1 MAINFNVDPYYDDF
15 DSAKNFH
22 RVLFKPG
29 YAVQAR
35 ELTQSQTILQDQ
47 VTKFADNIF
56 KQNSPVTGGQ
66 LTTNLNCYYIKLQ
79 TTYNNISIDVTQF
92 NGLLVQNSTGTVIAR
107 VIAVAAATGTQGAGD
122 PPTLV
127 VVYKTGTRFTDS
139 DVVYSVNSNLAAQAV
154 TASSTGLSS
163 AVSIADGVFYVLGNF
178 VQISS
183 TTIIIDKYSNTPSK
197 RIGLSITETIYDYIN
212 DSSLLD
218 PAVGASN
225 YQAPGADR
233 YVISLALS
241 TRPIQLGDDQNFIE
255 LVRIENGV
263 VSKLVDGSVYNVIDD
278 YFAKRDYET
287 NGDYI
292 VNDFK
297 LTPKSNTANSSTY
310 DMGVGK
316 GVAYV
321 HGYRLENQLDVNVTS
336 NRARSTASQ
345 INTPVFIDYGSYFY
359 VDTVLGGASGTF
371 FDVTTA
377 QQIDL
382 HCVTAANVNTTSAA
396 TYNATVVGSGY
407 IRNFV
412 FNNSTTDA
420 DANTYVYK
428 AFVNDIQ
435 NATQSANAVSGGSN
449 TITLPATYSSATDAY
464 IGVVISITNG
474 KDAGDFRT
482 ISSYNGTTKVATV
495 DQNWTVI
502 PDTTSVFQLNFDI
515 KDTETIIFADKTSYP
530 ATIRARANIN
540 SASRTNSVLTYI
552 GGNFV
557 LSSTVLQ
564 NPSTP
569 ELLFKVGSPYVA
581 SLQNSSYNT
590 QQLNRGVVFGV
601 SGGSATATITYS
613 SGDYAGVVK
622 HLGTAGSSL
631 SADVIKQN
639 FMIVVTS
646 KGSSSLNVGE
656 IIPWSTRGG
665 TVTLNSD
672 SSSALLSIPTSSVG
686 AGFTASIL
694 EKVYASTAD
703 NSSHLLKYKNL
714 ITANTNAVVTSG
726 TTVNTYTFVDNA
738 TLTSSGQ
745 VYIQN
750 AGLVSPGNKQSLY
763 LSDVKSIVKIIDTKS
778 SGTSPDVSM
787 LTNPSY
793 DVTNNYSFDNGQR
806 DSYYDHASI
815 TLKPGS
821 PQPKGNLLVLVNYYQ
836 HTGGDGY
843 FSLSSYLNSTKPET
857 YQQIPYYKS
866 SYGTVYYLR
875 DSVDFRPART
885 NTTTAFTYKY
895 NDSGDNRYG
904 VFIPTDLSTYT
915 TDYAY
920 YLGRKDKL
928 ILSKD
933 RSFSIIEGTPST
945 TPLFPAE
952 PDGSLVIANL
962 THNPYTG
969 YIPTETPTGTSADLS
984 IEKVKHKRYTMQDIS
999 GLENRINNIEYYTS
1013 LSLLEQNTHTLQIP
1027 DAYGINR
1034 FKNGILVDD
1043 FSGYGT
1049 ADTSSNDYNMTINR
1063 REKNMTASQTVN
1075 NYPLQSVA
1083 KVYNGGALSASAI
1096 SSLGYSINSDGNNNY
1111 FTLPYTT
1118 ANVASQK
1125 FASRTVNINPFSV
1138 SDVEGVLS
1146 LTPNMDNWVDK
1157 NYEPSLLITDP
1168 NLKIYKSG
1176 TANNILQYG
1185 DWKTTVGTS
1194 TVTRTTNIFGTGTTT
1209 TTSTPITQTQQNI
1222 VGSYDNISNTYAMNN
1237 GYVTDISI
1245 LPYIRPQEIVLRAK
1259 NMQLK
1264 TPINAYFDGVDV
1276 KNYIRK
1282 SNIVE
1287 LTNVSG
1293 TFKENDIVGY
1303 YSGGSYYPTGRVVG
1317 VYVYTGTTNVRL
1329 YIVGDNQST
1338 YTSTGTLLNIYYNT
1352 VGTSASSTASGTLSS
1367 TTHFAGRIV
1376 NANTTTSLVLSPLAS
1391 ATNNYYN
1398 GNTVYI
1404 SVGTG
1409 AGSSANISSYNG
1421 TTKTITLSSA
1431 IACANGDVYSI
1442 DAFKTDETGSFYGL
1456 FNVPANTF
1464 HNGQRT
1470 FRFDNSTNGNQSSTT
1485 TFSQGSFYSEGLQ
1498 TRAQN
1503 IDFGASPS
1511 GAKNTF
1517 TKTEIQNSTQITSTF
1532 QPAIAQNFGGF
1543 GIGTGTGCCFVAGT
1557 KITMA
1562 DGSIKNIEDVQLGEK
1577 LIGKDDCINTVMNF
1591 IRPVLGNRKLISING
1606 SDPFVTDD
1614 HPLYVRGFGWKSFDP
1629 ETTKKK
1635 YKVFSETGVGQ
1646 LQVGDIIET
1655 LDRVGLVVESL
1666 SSHEDDFDLQV
1677 YNFELDG
1684 NHTYIANNLVV
1695 HNKGNPDPLAQSFTI
1710 SKDVYPNGI
1719 FLKTIRVFF
1728 ASKPTNDG
1736 STVKLSIVG
1745 TLNGYPNGET
1755 LDHSIVVLTPD
1766 KVNVSTLPQYLDQ
1779 TAATSFN
1786 FDVPVY
1792 LQPGV
1797 LYAFILKTDSSEYTI
1812 WSAYNGDIA
1821 LASSVK
1827 NLPTDATPS
1836 TITKISAAPFVGGIF
1851 KSQNAQTWQADQNQS
1866 AMFVMDRCVFD
1877 INTTPTLQFVVPK
1890 RLPQRAII
1898 DQSVD
1903 YYLNA
1908 NSVSS
1913 VTNQVATSDVSVD
1926 AFNVS
1931 TTDFIPSGTKASYS
1945 YNATLV
1951 SGTAAGT
1958 KTITPGKF
1966 GTPTQDDIYLS
1977 DGLGKRVLSVNTST
1991 SFSVYSQLQSLDNS
2005 VSPMISDAGLSVYSI
2020 KWGINNCELSNSLIT
2035 LVSGGSGYNA
2045 NTTSVTISTPAGT
2058 GSSQAYASANIVSGV
2073 VQSVYLTSVGSGYIT
2088 TPTITI
2094 TDANTT
2100 PGTGASATITG
2111 ETSKSGGPSTAKY
2124 VTKKVILEPGYDAG
2138 DMNVYL
2144 TAYRPVNTDINVY
2157 YKILN
2162 RNDTQKFDDS
2172 SWQLMTK
2179 INSSG
2184 STYSGTRS
2192 NLYEY
2197 SFAPGSGGV
2206 SQGYI
2211 SYTSINGQSYTSFS
2225 QFAIKVV
2232 LTSTDST
2239 YTPFL
2244 TDIRAIALPSNV

>member
-79 TTYNNISIDVTQF
+79 TTYNNSSIDVTQF
-92 NGLLVQNSTGTVIAR
+92 DGLLVQNSTGTVIAR
-107 VIAVAAATGTQGAGD
+107 VIAVEAATGTEGAGD

-139 DVVYSVNSNLAAQAV
+139 DVVYSVNSNLAAQAI
-154 TASSTGLSS
+154 TSSSTGLSS

-183 TTIIIDKYSNTPSK
+183 TTIVIDKYSNTPTK
-197 RIGLSITETIYDYIN
+197 RIGLTITETIYDYIN

-255 LVRIENGV
+255 LVRVENGV
-263 VSKLVDGSVYNVIDD
+263 VSKLVDSSVYNVIDD

-316 GVAYV
+316 GIAYV
-321 HGYRLENQLDVNVTS
+321 HGYRLENQLDVNLTS

-359 VDTVLGGASGTF
+359 VDTVRGGTSGTF

-382 HCVTAANVNTTSAA
+382 HCVSVANVNTTNTS

-420 DANTYVYK
+420 DSNTYVYR

-435 NATQSANAVSGGSN
+435 NATQSANAISATTN
-449 TITLPATYSSATDAY
+449 TITLPGTFSSATDAY
-464 IGVVISITNG
+464 TGVVISITNG

-482 ISSYNGTTKVATV
+482 IASYNGATRVATV
-495 DQNWTVI
+495 DQNWTVT
-502 PDTTSVFQLNFDI
+502 PDTTSVFQLNFDT
-515 KDTETIIFADKTSYP
+515 KDTETILYADKSSYP
-530 ATIRARANIN
+530 ATIKGRANIN
-540 SASRTNSVLTYI
+540 STNRSTVVLNYS
-552 GGNFV
+552 GGNV
-557 LSSTVLQ
+557 ILTNTVLQ

-581 SLQNSSYNT
+581 SLQNSSYST

-601 SGGSATATITYS
+601 SGGSATATISY
-613 SGDYAGVVK
+613 SGDYAGIIK

-639 FMIVVTS
+639 FMIVVTT

-656 IIPWSTRGG
+656 IIPWTTKGG
-665 TVTLNSD
+665 TVTLNGD
-672 SSSALLSIPTSSVG
+672 SSTATLSIPTSSVT
-686 AGFTASIL
+686 AGFTATVL

-703 NSSHLLKYKNL
+703 NTSHLLKYKNL
-714 ITANTNAVVTSG
+714 ITANTNVVVTSG
-726 TTVNTYTFVDNA
+726 TSVNTYTFVDNT

-750 AGLVSPGNKQSLY
+750 AGLVSPGVKQSLY
-763 LSDVKSIVKIIDTKS
+763 LVDVKSIVKIIDTKS
-778 SGTSPDVSM
+778 SGTSPTVSM
-787 LTNPSY
+787 LTNSSY

-815 TLKPGS
+815 TLKPGA
-821 PQPKGNLLVLVNYYQ
+821 PKSTGNLLVLVNYYQ

-866 SYGTVYYLR
+866 TYGTVYYLR

-885 NTTTAFTYKY
+885 NATTAFTYKY
-895 NDSGDNRYG
+895 NDAGDNRYG
-904 VFIPTDLSTYT
+904 VFIPVDLSTYA
-915 TDYAY
+915 TDYNY

-952 PDGSLVIANL
+952 PDGSLVIAKL
-962 THNPYTG
+962 SHNPYTG

-1013 LSLLEQNTHTLQIP
+1013 LSLLEQNTQSLQIP
-1027 DAYGINR
+1027 DAYGVNR

-1049 ADTSSNDYNMTINR
+1049 ADTSSDDYNATINR
-1063 REKNMTASQTVN
+1063 REKSMTASQSVN

-1083 KVYNGGALSASAI
+1083 KVYNGGVLSAAAI
-1096 SSLGYSINSDGNNNY
+1096 SSLGYSINSDGNVNY

-1118 ANVASQK
+1118 ANVAIQK

-1138 SDVEGVLS
+1138 SDVEGVLA

-1194 TVTRTTNIFGTGTTT
+1194 TVTRITTAAGTTT

-1222 VGSYDNISNTYAMNN
+1222 VGNYDNISNTYALNN
-1237 GYVTDISI
+1237 SYVTDVSI
-1245 LPYIRPQEIVLRAK
+1245 LPYIRPQEILLRAK

-1264 TPINAYFDGVDV
+1264 TTINSFFDGVDV

-1293 TFKENDIVGY
+1293 TFKEDDIVGY

-1317 VYVYTGTTNVRL
+1317 VYVYSGTTNVRL

-1352 VGTSASSTASGTLSS
+1352 AGTSASSTASGTLSS
-1367 TTHFAGRIV
+1367 TNHFAGRIV

-1409 AGSSANISSYNG
+1409 AGSSSIISAYNG

-1431 IACANGDVYSI
+1431 ITCANGDVYSI
-1442 DAFKTDETGSFYGL
+1442 GTFTTNEAGAFYGL

-1532 QPAIAQNFGGF
+1532 QATPPPQQN
-1543 GIGTGTGCCFVAGT
+1543 
-1557 KITMA
+1557 
-1562 DGSIKNIEDVQLGEK
+1562 
-1577 LIGKDDCINTVMNF
+1577 
-1591 IRPVLGNRKLISING
+1591 R
-1606 SDPFVTDD
+1606 
-1614 HPLYVRGFGWKSFDP
+1614 
-1629 ETTKKK
+1629 
-1635 YKVFSETGVGQ
+1635 
-1646 LQVGDIIET
+1646 
-1655 LDRVGLVVESL
+1655 
-1666 SSHEDDFDLQV
+1666 
-1677 YNFELDG
+1677 
-1684 NHTYIANNLVV
+1684 
-1695 HNKGNPDPLAQSFTI
+1695 DPLAQSFTI

-1719 FLKTIRVFF
+1719 FLKTIKVFF
-1728 ASKPTNDG
+1728 ASKPTNDN
-1736 STVKLSIVG
+1736 STVKMSIVG

-1766 KVNVSTLPQYLDQ
+1766 KVNVSSLPQYLDQ
-1779 TAATSFN
+1779 TTATSFDFN
-1786 FDVPVY
+1786 VPVY

-1797 LYAFILKTDSSEYTI
+1797 LYSFILKTDSSDYTI

-1827 NLPTDATPS
+1827 NLPSDATPS
-1836 TITKISAAPFVGGIF
+1836 TITKISTAPFIGGIF

-1866 AMFVMDRCVFD
+1866 AMFVMERCVFD
-1877 INTTPTLQFVVPK
+1877 VTTTPTLQFVVPK

-1908 NSVSS
+1908 NNVSS
-1913 VTNQVATSDVSVD
+1913 VTNQIASADVYAD

-1951 SGTAAGT
+1951 GGTAAGT

-2020 KWGINNCELSNSLIT
+2020 KWGINNCELSNTLIT
-2035 LVSGGSGYNA
+2035 LVSGGSSYNA
-2045 NTTSVTISTPAGT
+2045 NTTSVTVSAPTGT
-2058 GSSQAYASANIVSGV
+2058 GSSQAYASANIVGGV

-2100 PGTGASATITG
+2100 PGTGASATFTG
-2111 ETSKSGGPSTAKY
+2111 ETSKIGGPATAKY

-2162 RNDTQKFDDS
+2162 RNDTQAFSDGT
-2172 SWQLMTK
+2172 WQLMTK
-2179 INSSG
+2179 INSSS
-2184 STYSGTRS
+2184 STYSATRS

-2197 SFAPGSGGV
+2197 SFAPGSGET
-2206 SQGYI
+2206 SQGYV
-2211 SYTSINGQSYTSFS
+2211 SYTSTNGQSYTTFS

-2232 LTSTDST
+2232 LTSSDTT

-2244 TDIRAIALPSNV
+2244 TDIRAIALPGNV

>member
-79 TTYNNISIDVTQF
+79 TTYNNSSIDVTQF

-107 VIAVAAATGTQGAGD
+107 VIAVEAATGTEGAGD

-139 DVVYSVNSNLAAQAV
+139 DVVYSVKSNLAAQAI
-154 TASSTGLSS
+154 TSSSTGLSS

-183 TTIIIDKYSNTPSK
+183 TTIVIDKYSNTPTK
-197 RIGLSITETIYDYIN
+197 RIGLTITETIYDYIN

-255 LVRIENGV
+255 LVRVENGFI
-263 VSKLVDGSVYNVIDD
+263 SKLVDSSVYNVIDD

-316 GVAYV
+316 GIAYV
-321 HGYRLENQLDVNVTS
+321 RGYRLENQLDVNLTS
-336 NRARSTASQ
+336 NRARSIASQ

-359 VDTVLGGASGTF
+359 VDTVRGGTSGTF

-382 HCVTAANVNTTSAA
+382 HCVSVANVNTTNTY

-420 DANTYVYK
+420 DSNTYVYK

-435 NATQSANAVSGGSN
+435 NATQSANAISATTN
-449 TITLPATYSSATDAY
+449 TITLPGTFSSATDAY
-464 IGVVISITNG
+464 TGVVISITNG

-482 ISSYNGTTKVATV
+482 IASYNGTTRVATV
-495 DQNWTVI
+495 DQNWTVT
-502 PDTTSVFQLNFDI
+502 PDTTSVFQLNFDT
-515 KDTETIIFADKTSYP
+515 KDTETILYADKSSYP
-530 ATIRARANIN
+530 ATIKGRANIN
-540 SASRTNSVLTYI
+540 STGRSTVVLNYS
-552 GGNFV
+552 GGNV
-557 LSSTVLQ
+557 ILTNTVLQ

-581 SLQNSSYNT
+581 SLQNSSYST

-601 SGGSATATITYS
+601 SGGSATATISY
-613 SGDYAGVVK
+613 SGDYAGIIK

-639 FMIVVTS
+639 FMIVVTT

-656 IIPWSTRGG
+656 IIPWTTKGG
-665 TVTLNSD
+665 TVTLNGD
-672 SSSALLSIPTSSVG
+672 SSTATLSIPTSSVT
-686 AGFTASIL
+686 AGFTATVL

-703 NSSHLLKYKNL
+703 NTSHLLKYKNL
-714 ITANTNAVVTSG
+714 ITANTNVVVTSG
-726 TTVNTYTFVDNA
+726 TSVNTYTFVDNT

-750 AGLVSPGNKQSLY
+750 AGLVSPGVKQSLY
-763 LSDVKSIVKIIDTKS
+763 LVDVKSIVKIIDTKS
-778 SGTSPDVSM
+778 SGTSPTVSM
-787 LTNPSY
+787 LTNSSY

-815 TLKPGS
+815 TLKPGA
-821 PQPKGNLLVLVNYYQ
+821 PKSTGNLLVLINYYQ

-866 SYGTVYYLR
+866 TYGTVYYFR

-885 NTTTAFTYKY
+885 NVTTAFTYKY
-895 NDSGDNRYG
+895 NDAGDNRYG
-904 VFIPTDLSTYT
+904 VFIPVDLSTYA
-915 TDYAY
+915 TDYNY

-952 PDGSLVIANL
+952 PDGSLVIAKL
-962 THNPYTG
+962 SHNPYTG

-1013 LSLLEQNTHTLQIP
+1013 LSLLEQNTQSLQIP
-1027 DAYGINR
+1027 DAYGVNR

-1049 ADTSSNDYNMTINR
+1049 ADTSSDDYNATINR
-1063 REKNMTASQTVN
+1063 REKSMTASQSVN

-1083 KVYNGGALSASAI
+1083 KVYNGGVLSEAAI
-1096 SSLGYSINSDGNNNY
+1096 SSLGYSINSDGNVNY

-1118 ANVASQK
+1118 ANVAIQK

-1138 SDVEGVLS
+1138 SDVEGVLA

-1168 NLKIYKSG
+1168 NLKIYKPG

-1194 TVTRTTNIFGTGTTT
+1194 TVTRTTTAAGTTT

-1222 VGSYDNISNTYAMNN
+1222 VGNYDNISNTYAMNN
-1237 GYVTDISI
+1237 SYVTDVSI
-1245 LPYIRPQEIVLRAK
+1245 LPYIRPQEILLRAK

-1264 TPINAYFDGVDV
+1264 TTINSFFDGVDV

-1293 TFKENDIVGY
+1293 TFKEDDIVGY

-1317 VYVYTGTTNVRL
+1317 VYVYSGTTNVRL

-1352 VGTSASSTASGTLSS
+1352 AGTSASSTASGTLSS
-1367 TTHFAGRIV
+1367 TNHFAGRIV
-1376 NANTTTSLVLSPLAS
+1376 NVNTTTSLVLSPLAS

-1398 GNTVYI
+1398 GNIVYI

-1409 AGSSANISSYNG
+1409 AGSSSTISAYNG

-1431 IACANGDVYSI
+1431 ITCVNGDIYSI
-1442 DAFKTDETGSFYGL
+1442 GTFTTNEAGAFYGL
-1456 FNVPANTF
+1456 FNVPPNTF

-1532 QPAIAQNFGGF
+1532 QAAPPPPPPPAP
-1543 GIGTGTGCCFVAGT
+1543 
-1557 KITMA
+1557 
-1562 DGSIKNIEDVQLGEK
+1562 VQAAPA
-1577 LIGKDDCINTVMNF
+1577 
-1591 IRPVLGNRKLISING
+1591 PVQAAPPPQRN
-1606 SDPFVTDD
+1606 D
-1614 HPLYVRGFGWKSFDP
+1614 
-1629 ETTKKK
+1629 
-1635 YKVFSETGVGQ
+1635 
-1646 LQVGDIIET
+1646 
-1655 LDRVGLVVESL
+1655 
-1666 SSHEDDFDLQV
+1666 
-1677 YNFELDG
+1677 
-1684 NHTYIANNLVV
+1684 
-1695 HNKGNPDPLAQSFTI
+1695 DPLAQSFTI

-1719 FLKTIRVFF
+1719 FLKTIKVFF
-1728 ASKPTNDG
+1728 ASKPTNDN
-1736 STVKLSIVG
+1736 STVKMSIVG

-1766 KVNVSTLPQYLDQ
+1766 KVNVSSLPQYLDQ
-1779 TAATSFN
+1779 TTATSFDFN
-1786 FDVPVY
+1786 VPVY

-1797 LYAFILKTDSSEYTI
+1797 LYSFILKTDSSDYTL

-1836 TITKISAAPFVGGIF
+1836 TITKISAAPFIGGIF

-1866 AMFVMDRCVFD
+1866 AMFVMERCVFD
-1877 INTTPTLQFVVPK
+1877 VTTSPTLQFVVPK

-1908 NSVSS
+1908 NNVSS
-1913 VTNQVATSDVSVD
+1913 VTNQIASADVYAD

-2020 KWGINNCELSNSLIT
+2020 KWGINNCELSNNLIT
-2035 LVSGGSGYNA
+2035 LVSGGSSYNA
-2045 NTTSVTISTPAGT
+2045 NTTSVTVSAPTGT
-2058 GSSQAYASANIVSGV
+2058 GSSRAYASANIVGGV

-2094 TDANTT
+2094 TDANSA
-2100 PGTGASATITG
+2100 PGTGASATFTG
-2111 ETSKSGGPSTAKY
+2111 ETSKSGGPATAKY

-2162 RNDTQKFDDS
+2162 RNDTQAFSDGT
-2172 SWQLMTK
+2172 WQLMTK
-2179 INSSG
+2179 INSSS
-2184 STYSGTRS
+2184 STYSATRS

-2197 SFAPGSGGV
+2197 SFAPGSGET
-2206 SQGYI
+2206 SQGYV
-2211 SYTSINGQSYTSFS
+2211 SYTSTNGQSYTTFS

-2232 LTSTDST
+2232 LTSSDTT

-2244 TDIRAIALPSNV
+2244 TDIRAIALPGNV

>member
-79 TTYNNISIDVTQF
+79 TTYNNSSIDVTQF

-107 VIAVAAATGTQGAGD
+107 VIAVEAATGTEGAGD

-139 DVVYSVNSNLAAQAV
+139 DVIYSVKSNLAAQAI
-154 TASSTGLSS
+154 TSSSTGLSS

-183 TTIIIDKYSNTPSK
+183 TTIVIDKYSNRPTK
-197 RIGLSITETIYDYIN
+197 RIGLTITETIYDYIN

-255 LVRIENGV
+255 LVRVENGV
-263 VSKLVDGSVYNVIDD
+263 VSKLVDSSVYNVIDD

-316 GVAYV
+316 GIAYV
-321 HGYRLENQLDVNVTS
+321 HGYRLENQLDVNLTS

-359 VDTVLGGASGTF
+359 VDTVRGGTSGTF
-371 FDVTTA
+371 FDITTA

-382 HCVTAANVNTTSAA
+382 HCVSVANVNTTNTS

-420 DANTYVYK
+420 DSNTYVYK

-435 NATQSANAVSGGSN
+435 NATQSANAISATTN
-449 TITLPATYSSATDAY
+449 TITLPGTFSSATDAY
-464 IGVVISITNG
+464 TGVVISITNG

-482 ISSYNGTTKVATV
+482 IASYNGTTRVATV
-495 DQNWTVI
+495 DQNWTVT
-502 PDTTSVFQLNFDI
+502 PDTTSVFQLNFDT
-515 KDTETIIFADKTSYP
+515 KDTETILYADKSSYP
-530 ATIRARANIN
+530 ATIKGRANIN
-540 SASRTNSVLTYI
+540 STGRSTVVLNYS
-552 GGNFV
+552 GGNV
-557 LSSTVLQ
+557 ILTNTVLQ

-581 SLQNSSYNT
+581 SLQNSSYST
-590 QQLNRGVVFGV
+590 QQLNRGIVFGV
-601 SGGSATATITYS
+601 SGGSATATISY
-613 SGDYAGVVK
+613 SGDYAGIIK

-639 FMIVVTS
+639 FMIVVTT

-656 IIPWSTRGG
+656 IIPWTTKGG
-665 TVTLNSD
+665 TVTLNGD
-672 SSSALLSIPTSSVG
+672 SSTATLSIPTSSVT
-686 AGFTASIL
+686 AGFTATVL

-703 NSSHLLKYKNL
+703 NTSHLLKYKNL
-714 ITANTNAVVTSG
+714 ITANTNVVVTGG
-726 TTVNTYTFVDNA
+726 TSVNTYTFVDNT

-750 AGLVSPGNKQSLY
+750 AGLVSPGVKQSLY
-763 LSDVKSIVKIIDTKS
+763 LVDVKSIVKIIDTKS
-778 SGTSPDVSM
+778 SGTSPTVSM
-787 LTNPSY
+787 LTNSSY

-815 TLKPGS
+815 TLKPGA
-821 PQPKGNLLVLVNYYQ
+821 PKSTGNLLVLVNYYQ

-866 SYGTVYYLR
+866 TYGTVYYFR

-885 NTTTAFTYKY
+885 NATTAFTYKY
-895 NDSGDNRYG
+895 NDAGDNRYG
-904 VFIPTDLSTYT
+904 VFIPVDLSTYA
-915 TDYAY
+915 TDYNY

-952 PDGSLVIANL
+952 PDGSLVIAKL
-962 THNPYTG
+962 SHNPYTG

-1013 LSLLEQNTHTLQIP
+1013 LSLLEQNTQSLQIP
-1027 DAYGINR
+1027 DAYGVNR

-1049 ADTSSNDYNMTINR
+1049 ADTSSDDYNATINR
-1063 REKNMTASQTVN
+1063 REKSMTASQSVN

-1083 KVYNGGALSASAI
+1083 KVYNGGVLSAAAI
-1096 SSLGYSINSDGNNNY
+1096 SSLGYSINSDGNVNY

-1118 ANVASQK
+1118 ANVAIQK

-1138 SDVEGVLS
+1138 SDVEGVLA

-1194 TVTRTTNIFGTGTTT
+1194 TVTRTTTAAGTTT

-1222 VGSYDNISNTYAMNN
+1222 VGNYDNISNTYAMNN
-1237 GYVTDISI
+1237 SYVTDVSI
-1245 LPYIRPQEIVLRAK
+1245 LPYIRPQEILLRAK

-1264 TPINAYFDGVDV
+1264 TTINSFFDGVDV

-1293 TFKENDIVGY
+1293 TFKEDDIVGY

-1317 VYVYTGTTNVRL
+1317 VYVYSGTTNVRL

-1352 VGTSASSTASGTLSS
+1352 AGTSASSTASGTLSS
-1367 TTHFAGRIV
+1367 TNHFAGRIV
-1376 NANTTTSLVLSPLAS
+1376 NVNTTTSLVLSPLAS

-1409 AGSSANISSYNG
+1409 AGSSSTISAYNG

-1431 IACANGDVYSI
+1431 ITCVNGDVYSI
-1442 DAFKTDETGSFYGL
+1442 GTFTTNEAGAFYGL

-1470 FRFDNSTNGNQSSTT
+1470 FRFDNSINGNQSSTT

-1517 TKTEIQNSTQITSTF
+1517 TKTEIQNSTQITSSF
-1532 QPAIAQNFGGF
+1532 QATPPPQQN
-1543 GIGTGTGCCFVAGT
+1543 
-1557 KITMA
+1557 
-1562 DGSIKNIEDVQLGEK
+1562 
-1577 LIGKDDCINTVMNF
+1577 
-1591 IRPVLGNRKLISING
+1591 R
-1606 SDPFVTDD
+1606 
-1614 HPLYVRGFGWKSFDP
+1614 
-1629 ETTKKK
+1629 
-1635 YKVFSETGVGQ
+1635 
-1646 LQVGDIIET
+1646 
-1655 LDRVGLVVESL
+1655 
-1666 SSHEDDFDLQV
+1666 
-1677 YNFELDG
+1677 
-1684 NHTYIANNLVV
+1684 
-1695 HNKGNPDPLAQSFTI
+1695 DPLAQSFTI

-1719 FLKTIRVFF
+1719 FLKTIKVFF
-1728 ASKPTNDG
+1728 ASKPTNDN
-1736 STVKLSIVG
+1736 STVKMSIVG

-1766 KVNVSTLPQYLDQ
+1766 KVNVSSLPQYLDQ
-1779 TAATSFN
+1779 TTATSFDFN
-1786 FDVPVY
+1786 VPVY

-1797 LYAFILKTDSSEYTI
+1797 LYSFILKTDSSDYTI

-1827 NLPTDATPS
+1827 NLPSDATPS
-1836 TITKISAAPFVGGIF
+1836 TITKISTAPFIGGIF

-1866 AMFVMDRCVFD
+1866 AMFVMERCVFD
-1877 INTTPTLQFVVPK
+1877 VTTTPTLQFVVPK

-1908 NSVSS
+1908 NNVSS
-1913 VTNQVATSDVSVD
+1913 VTNQITSSDVYAD

-1951 SGTAAGT
+1951 GGTAAGT

-2020 KWGINNCELSNSLIT
+2020 KWGINNCELSNNLIT
-2035 LVSGGSGYNA
+2035 LVSGGSSYNA
-2045 NTTSVTISTPAGT
+2045 NTTSVTVSAPTGT
-2058 GSSQAYASANIVSGV
+2058 GSSQAYASANIVGGV

-2094 TDANTT
+2094 TDANSA
-2100 PGTGASATITG
+2100 PGTGASATFTG
-2111 ETSKSGGPSTAKY
+2111 ETSKSGGPATAKY

-2162 RNDTQKFDDS
+2162 RNDTQAFSDGT
-2172 SWQLMTK
+2172 WQLMTK
-2179 INSSG
+2179 INSSS
-2184 STYSGTRS
+2184 STYSATRS

-2197 SFAPGSGGV
+2197 SFAPGSGET
-2206 SQGYI
+2206 SQGYV
-2211 SYTSINGQSYTSFS
+2211 SYTSTNGQSYTTFS

-2232 LTSTDST
+2232 LTSSDTT

-2244 TDIRAIALPSNV
+2244 TDIRAIALPGNV

>member
-15 DSAKNFH
+15 DTTKNFH

-79 TTYNNISIDVTQF
+79 TTYNNSSIDVTQF

-107 VIAVAAATGTQGAGD
+107 VIAVEAATGTEGAGD

-139 DVVYSVNSNLAAQAV
+139 DVIYSVNSNLAAQAI
-154 TASSTGLSS
+154 TSDSTGLSS

-183 TTIIIDKYSNTPSK
+183 TTIVIDKYSNIPSK
-197 RIGLSITETIYDYIN
+197 RIGLTITETIYDYIN

-241 TRPIQLGDDQNFIE
+241 TRAIQLGDDQDFIE

-263 VSKLVDGSVYNVIDD
+263 ISKLVDSSVYNVIDD

-297 LTPKSNTANSSTY
+297 LTPKANTANSSTY
-310 DMGVGK
+310 DMSIGK
-316 GVAYV
+316 GIAYV
-321 HGYRLENQLDVNVTS
+321 HGYRLENSLDVTLTS

-359 VDTVLGGASGTF
+359 VDTVRGGTSGTF

-382 HCVTAANVNTTSAA
+382 HCVSVANVNTTNTS

-412 FNNSTTDA
+412 YDYSTSDA
-420 DANTYVYK
+420 DSNTYVYR

-435 NATQSANAVSGGSN
+435 NAAQTANAISATTN
-449 TITLPATYSSATDAY
+449 TITLPGTFSAASDAY
-464 IGVVISITNG
+464 TGVTISIKNG

-482 ISSYNGTTKVATV
+482 IVAYNGSTRVATV
-495 DQNWTVI
+495 NQNWTVI
-502 PDTTSVFQLNFDI
+502 PDTTSVFQLNFDT
-515 KDTETIIFADKTSYP
+515 KDTETILYADKSSYP
-530 ATIRARANIN
+530 ATIKGRANIN
-540 SASRTNSVLTYI
+540 STGRSSV
-552 GGNFV
+552 V
-557 LSSTVLQ
+557 LSYAGGDVILSNAILE

-581 SLQNSSYNT
+581 SLQNSSYST

-601 SGGSATATITYS
+601 SGSSATATISY
-613 SGDYAGVVK
+613 SGDYAGIIK

-639 FMIVVTS
+639 FMIVVTT

-656 IIPWSTRGG
+656 IIPWSTKGG
-665 TVTLNSD
+665 TVTLNGD
-672 SSSALLSIPTSSVG
+672 SSTATLSIPTSSVT
-686 AGFTASIL
+686 AGFTATVL

-703 NSSHLLKYKNL
+703 NTSHLLKYKNL
-714 ITANTNAVVTSG
+714 ITANTDVVVTSG
-726 TTVNTYTFVDNA
+726 TSVNTYTYVDNT

-763 LSDVKSIVKIIDTKS
+763 LVDVKSIVKIIDTKS
-778 SGTSPDVSM
+778 SGTSPTVSM
-787 LTNPSY
+787 LTNSSY

-815 TLKPGS
+815 TLKPGA

-866 SYGTVYYLR
+866 TYGTVYYLR
-875 DSVDFRPART
+875 DSIDFRPART
-885 NTTTAFTYKY
+885 NATSTFTYKY
-895 NDSGDNRYG
+895 NDAGDNRYG
-904 VFIPTDLSTYT
+904 VFIPTDLSTYA
-915 TDYAY
+915 TDYSY

-928 ILSKD
+928 VLTKD
-933 RSFSIIEGTPST
+933 RSFNIIEGTPST

-952 PDGSLVIANL
+952 PDGSLVVAKL
-962 THNPYTG
+962 SHNPYTG
-969 YIPTETPTGTSADLS
+969 YIPTEVPNGTSADLS
-984 IEKVKHKRYTMQDIS
+984 IEKVKHKRYTMHDIS

-1013 LSLLEQNTHTLQIP
+1013 LSLLEQNAHSLQIP
-1027 DAYGINR
+1027 DAYGVNR

-1049 ADTSSNDYNMTINR
+1049 ADTSSDDYNTTINR
-1063 REKNMTASQTVN
+1063 REKIMTASQSVD

-1083 KVYNGGALSASAI
+1083 KVYNGGVLSSAAL
-1096 SSLGYSINSDGNNNY
+1096 SSLGYSINSDGNVGY

-1118 ANVASQK
+1118 ANVAIQK

-1168 NLKIYKSG
+1168 NLKIYKAG
-1176 TANNILQYG
+1176 TTNNILQYG

-1194 TVTRTTNIFGTGTTT
+1194 TVTRTTTAAGTTT

-1222 VGSYDNISNTYAMNN
+1222 VGNYDNISNTYAMNN
-1237 GYVTDISI
+1237 GYVTDVSI
-1245 LPYIRPQEIVLRAK
+1245 LPYIRPQEILLRAR

-1264 TPINAYFDGVDV
+1264 TTINAFFDGVDV

-1282 SNIVE
+1282 SNVVE
-1287 LTNVSG
+1287 LTSVSG
-1293 TFKENDIVGY
+1293 TFKEDNIVGY
-1303 YSGGSYYPTGRVVG
+1303 YSGGSYYPTGRVAG
-1317 VYVYTGTTNVRL
+1317 VYVYPGTTNVRL

-1338 YTSTGTLLNIYYNT
+1338 YTSTGTLLNIYYNAS
-1352 VGTSASSTASGTLSS
+1352 GTSASSTASGTVSS
-1367 TTHFAGRIV
+1367 TTHYAGRITNV
-1376 NANTTTSLVLSPLAS
+1376 NSTTSLVLSPLAS
-1391 ATNNYYN
+1391 STNNYYN

-1409 AGSSANISSYNG
+1409 AGTSATISAYNG
-1421 TTKTITLSSA
+1421 TTKTITLSTPITCA
-1431 IACANGDVYSI
+1431 IGSVYSI
-1442 DAFKTDETGSFYGL
+1442 GTFVTNEAGNFYGL

-1470 FRFDNSTNGNQSSTT
+1470 FRFDNSVNGNQTSTT

-1532 QPAIAQNFGGF
+1532 QAAPQPAQPIWR
-1543 GIGTGTGCCFVAGT
+1543 GCCFIAGT

-1562 DGSIKNIEDVQLGEK
+1562 DGSIKNIEDVQLGEQ
-1577 LIGKDDCINTVMNF
+1577 LIGKDDCINTVINF
-1591 IRPVLGNRKLISING
+1591 IRPVLADRKLVSING

-1629 ETTKKK
+1629 VATKKK

-1655 LDRVGLVVESL
+1655 LDKVGLIVESL
-1666 SSHEDDFDLQV
+1666 STHEDDFDLQV

-1684 NHTYIANNLVV
+1684 NHTYIANNLVA
-1695 HNKGNPDPLAQSFTI
+1695 HNKGGSGTDPLAQSFTI

-1719 FLKTIRVFF
+1719 FLKSIRVFF
-1728 ASKPTNDG
+1728 ATKPTSDS

-1766 KVNVSTLPQYLDQ
+1766 KVNTSSLPQYLDQ
-1779 TAATSFN
+1779 SSATSFD
-1786 FDVPVY
+1786 FSVPVY

-1797 LYAFILKTDSSEYTI
+1797 LYAFILKTDSSEYTV
-1812 WSAYNGDIA
+1812 WSAYNGDTA

-1836 TITKISAAPFVGGIF
+1836 TITKISAAPFIGGIF

-1877 INTTPTLQFVVPK
+1877 TSTTPSLQFVVPK

-1908 NSVSS
+1908 NNISA
-1913 VTNQVATSDVSVD
+1913 VTNQIASADVYVD
-1926 AFNVS
+1926 AFNIT

-1945 YNATLV
+1945 YNSTLV

-1966 GTPTQDDIYLS
+1966 GTPTQDDVYLS

-1991 SFSVYSQLQSLDNS
+1991 SFSLYSQLQSLDNS

-2020 KWGINNCELSNSLIT
+2020 KWDINNCELSNTLIT
-2035 LVSGGSGYNA
+2035 LVSGGSSYNA
-2045 NTTSVTISTPAGT
+2045 NTTSVSISAPTGT
-2058 GSSQAYASANIVSGV
+2058 GSSQAYASANIVGGI
-2073 VQSVYLTSVGSGYIT
+2073 VQSVYLTNAGSGYIT

-2094 TDANTT
+2094 TDANSA
-2100 PGTGASATITG
+2100 PGTGASATFTG
-2111 ETSKSGGPSTAKY
+2111 ETSKSGGPATAKY

-2162 RNDTQKFDDS
+2162 RNDTQNFNDG

-2179 INSSG
+2179 INSSS
-2184 STYSGTRS
+2184 STYSATRS
-2192 NLYEY
+2192 DLYEY
-2197 SFAPGSGGV
+2197 SFAPGTSGT
-2206 SQGYI
+2206 SQGYV
-2211 SYTSINGQSYTSFS
+2211 SYTSTNGQTYTSFS

>member
-15 DSAKNFH
+15 DPTKNFH

-47 VTKFADNIF
+47 VTKFADHVF

-66 LTTNLNCYYIKLQ
+66 ITTNLNCYYIKLQ
-79 TTYNNISIDVTQF
+79 TTFNGSSIDVTQF
-92 NGLLVQNSTGTVIAR
+92 DGLLVQNSTGTVIAK
-107 VIAVAAATGTQGAGD
+107 VIAVAAATGSEGAGD
-122 PPTLV
+122 PPTLI
-127 VVYKTGTRFTDS
+127 VVYKTGTKFTNS
-139 DVVYSVNSNLAAQAV
+139 DIIYSVNSNLAAQAI
-154 TASSTGLSS
+154 TSNSTDLSS

-178 VQISS
+178 VQIQSD
-183 TTIIIDKYSNTPSK
+183 TIVIDKYSNAPSK
-197 RIGLSITETIYDYIN
+197 RIGLTITETIFDYIN

-218 PAVGASN
+218 PAIGASN

-241 TRPIQLGDDQNFIE
+241 SRPIQLGDDQNFIE

-263 VSKLVDGSVYNVIDD
+263 ISKLIDTSVYNVIDD

-297 LTPKSNTANSSTY
+297 LTPKANTANSSVY
-310 DMGVGK
+310 DMSVGK
-316 GVAYV
+316 GIAYV
-321 HGYRLENQLDVNVTS
+321 HGYRLENSLDVTLTS
-336 NRARSTASQ
+336 NRARSTDSQ
-345 INTPVFIDYGSYFY
+345 INTPVYIDYGSYFY
-359 VDTVLGGASGTF
+359 VDTVRGGASGTF

-382 HCVTAANVNTTSAA
+382 HCVSVANVNTTNTA

-412 FNNSTTDA
+412 YDYSTSDA
-420 DANTYVYK
+420 DSNTYVYK

-435 NATQSANAVSGGSN
+435 NAVQSANAISATTN
-449 TITLPATYSSATDAY
+449 TITLPGTFSTANDAY
-464 IGVVISITNG
+464 TGVTISITNG
-474 KDAGDFRT
+474 RDAGDFRT
-482 ISSYNGTTKVATV
+482 IVAYNGTTKVATV
-495 DQNWTVI
+495 NQNWTVV

-515 KDTETIIFADKTSYP
+515 KDTETIIYADKSSYP
-530 ATIRARANIN
+530 ATIRGRANIN
-540 SASRTNSVLTYI
+540 VTGRSSV
-552 GGNFV
+552 V
-557 LSSTVLQ
+557 LSYAGGDVILNNTILE

-569 ELLFKVGSPYVA
+569 ELLFTVGSPYVA

-601 SGGSATATITYS
+601 SGGSATATISY
-613 SGDYAGVVK
+613 SGDYAGVMK
-622 HLGTAGSSL
+622 HLGPAGSSL
-631 SADVIKQN
+631 SADTIKQN

-656 IIPWSTRGG
+656 IIPWSTKGG
-665 TVTLNSD
+665 TVTLNGD
-672 SSSALLSIPTSSVG
+672 SSTATLSIPTSSVA
-686 AGFTASIL
+686 AGFTATVL
-694 EKVYASTAD
+694 EKVYASIAD
-703 NSSHLLKYKNL
+703 NPSHLLKYKNL
-714 ITANTNAVVTSG
+714 ITANTNVVVTSG
-726 TTVNTYTFVDNA
+726 TSVNTYTFVDDT

-763 LSDVKSIVKIIDTKS
+763 LVDVKSIVKIIDTKS
-778 SGTSPDVSM
+778 SGTTPIVSM
-787 LTNPSY
+787 LTNSLY

-815 TLKPGS
+815 TLKPGA
-821 PQPKGNLLVLVNYYQ
+821 PQPTGNLLVLVNYYQ

-843 FSLSSYLNSTKPET
+843 FSLTSFLNSAKPET
-857 YQQIPYYKS
+857 YQQIPFYKS
-866 SYGTVYYLR
+866 TYGTVYYLR

-885 NTTTAFTYKY
+885 NATSAFTYKY
-895 NDSGDNRYG
+895 NDAGDNRYG
-904 VFIPTDLSTYT
+904 VFIPTDLSTYA
-915 TDYAY
+915 TDYNY

-928 ILSKD
+928 ILTKD
-933 RSFSIIEGTPST
+933 RSFNIIEGTPST

-952 PDGSLVIANL
+952 PDGSLVVAKL

-969 YIPTETPTGTSADLS
+969 YIPTEVPAGTSADLS
-984 IEKVKHKRYTMQDIS
+984 IEKVKHKRYTMHDIS

-1013 LSLLEQNTHTLQIP
+1013 LSLLEQNAQSLQIP

-1049 ADTSSNDYNMTINR
+1049 ADTSSDDYNTTINR

-1083 KVYNGGALSASAI
+1083 KVFNGGVLSSSAL
-1096 SSLGYSINSDGNNNY
+1096 SSLGYSINSDGNVNY

-1118 ANVASQK
+1118 ANVAIQK
-1125 FASRTVNINPFSV
+1125 FASRTVNINPFAV

-1146 LTPNMDNWVDK
+1146 LSPNMDNWVDK
-1157 NYEPSLLITDP
+1157 NYAPALLITDP
-1168 NLKIYKSG
+1168 NLKIYKAG

-1194 TVTRTTNIFGTGTTT
+1194 TVTRTTTPAGTTT
-1209 TTSTPITQTQQNI
+1209 TTSTPITKTQQNI
-1222 VGSYDNISNTYAMNN
+1222 VGNYDNISNTYAMNN
-1237 GYVTDISI
+1237 GYVTDVSI
-1245 LPYIRPQEIVLRAK
+1245 LPYIRPQEILLRAR

-1264 TPINAYFDGVDV
+1264 TTINAFFDGVDV

-1287 LTNVSG
+1287 LTGVSG
-1293 TFKENDIVGY
+1293 TFKEDDIVGY
-1303 YSGGSYYPTGRVVG
+1303 YTGGSYYPTGRVAG
-1317 VYVYTGTTNVRL
+1317 VYVYPGTTNVRL
-1329 YIVGDNQST
+1329 YIVGDNQSS
-1338 YTSTGTLLNIYYNT
+1338 YTSTGTLLNIYYNAA
-1352 VGTSASSTASGTLSS
+1352 GSSASSTASGTLSS
-1367 TTHFAGRIV
+1367 TNHFAGRIV
-1376 NANTTTSLVLSPLAS
+1376 NTISTTSLVLSSLAS
-1391 ATNNYYN
+1391 ANNNYYN

-1409 AGSSANISSYNG
+1409 AGSSSTISAYNG
-1421 TTKTITLSSA
+1421 TTKTITLSSP
-1431 IACANGDVYSI
+1431 ITVANGSVYSI
-1442 DAFKTDETGSFYGL
+1442 GTFTTDEAGNFYSL
-1456 FNVPANTF
+1456 FNVPENTF

-1470 FRFDNSTNGNQSSTT
+1470 FRFDNSINGNQTSTT

-1498 TRAQN
+1498 TRSQN

-1517 TKTEIQNSTQITSTF
+1517 TKTEIENSTQITSTF
-1532 QPAIAQNFGGF
+1532 QAARLAGG
-1543 GIGTGTGCCFVAGT
+1543 GAGCCFVAGT
-1557 KITMA
+1557 KVTMA
-1562 DGSIKNIEDVQLGEK
+1562 DGSIKNIEDVQLGEQ

-1591 IRPVLGNRKLISING
+1591 IRPVLGDRKLVSING

-1614 HPLYVRGFGWKSFDP
+1614 HPLFVRGFGWKSFDP
-1629 ETTKKK
+1629 AATKKK

-1646 LQVGDIIET
+1646 LQVGDVIET
-1655 LDRVGLVVESL
+1655 LDKVGLLVESL
-1666 SSHEDDFDLQV
+1666 ESHTGDFDLQV

-1684 NHTYIANNLVV
+1684 NHTYIANNLVA
-1695 HNKGNPDPLAQSFTI
+1695 HNKGTDPLAQSFTI
-1710 SKDVYPNGI
+1710 NKDVYPNGI
-1719 FLKTIRVFF
+1719 FLKSIRVFF
-1728 ASKPTNDG
+1728 ASKPTSDS

-1779 TAATSFN
+1779 TTSTSFD
-1786 FDVPVY
+1786 FSVPVY

-1797 LYAFILKTDSSEYTI
+1797 LYAFILKTDSSDYTV
-1812 WSAYNGDIA
+1812 WSAYNGDTA

-1836 TITKISAAPFVGGIF
+1836 TITKISAAPFIGGIF
-1851 KSQNAQTWQADQNQS
+1851 KSQNAQTWEADQNQS
-1866 AMFVMDRCVFD
+1866 AMFVMDRCVFNM
-1877 INTTPTLQFVVPK
+1877 NTAPTLQFVVPK

-1908 NSVSS
+1908 NNISN
-1913 VTNQVATSDVSVD
+1913 VTNQIASSDVYVD
-1926 AFNVS
+1926 AFNIS

-1951 SGTAAGT
+1951 GGSAAGI

-1991 SFSVYSQLQSLDNS
+1991 SFSVYSQLQSLDDS

-2020 KWGINNCELSNSLIT
+2020 KWDINNCALSNSLIT
-2035 LVSGGSGYNA
+2035 LVSGGSSYNA
-2045 NTTSVTISTPAGT
+2045 NTTSVTISAPTGT
-2058 GSSQAYASANIVSGV
+2058 GSSQAYASANIVGGIV
-2073 VQSVYLTSVGSGYIT
+2073 RSVYLTNVGSGYIT
-2088 TPTITI
+2088 TPIITI

-2100 PGTGASATITG
+2100 PGTGASATLTG
-2111 ETSKSGGPSTAKY
+2111 ETSKSGGPATAKY

-2138 DMNVYL
+2138 DMNVYI

-2162 RNDTQKFDDS
+2162 RNDTQDFNNS
-2172 SWQLMTK
+2172 VWQLMTK
-2179 INSSG
+2179 INSSE
-2184 STYSGTRS
+2184 STYSATRS
-2192 NLYEY
+2192 DLYEY
-2197 SFAPGSGGV
+2197 SFAPGTIGT
-2206 SQGYI
+2206 SQGYV
-2211 SYTSINGQSYTSFS
+2211 SYTSTNGQTYTSFS

-2239 YTPFL
+2239 YTPFC

>member
-15 DSAKNFH
+15 DSTKNFH

-79 TTYNNISIDVTQF
+79 TTYNNSSIDVTQF
-92 NGLLVQNSTGTVIAR
+92 DGLLVQNSTGTVIAR
-107 VIAVAAATGTQGAGD
+107 VIAVVAATGTEGAGD

-139 DVVYSVNSNLAAQAV
+139 DVIYSVNSNLAAQAI
-154 TASSTGLSS
+154 TSSSTGLSS

-183 TTIIIDKYSNTPSK
+183 TTIVIDKYSNTPSK
-197 RIGLSITETIYDYIN
+197 RIGLTITETIYDYIN

-241 TRPIQLGDDQNFIE
+241 TRTIQLGDDQDFIE

-263 VSKLVDGSVYNVIDD
+263 ISKLVDSSVYNVIDD

-297 LTPKSNTANSSTY
+297 LTPKANTANSSVY
-310 DMGVGK
+310 DMSIGK
-316 GVAYV
+316 GIAYV
-321 HGYRLENQLDVNVTS
+321 HGYRLENSLDVTLTS
-336 NRARSTASQ
+336 NRARTTDSQ
-345 INTPVFIDYGSYFY
+345 TNTPVYIDYGSYFY
-359 VDTVLGGASGTF
+359 VDTVRGGTSGTF

-377 QQIDL
+377 QTIDL
-382 HCVTAANVNTTSAA
+382 HCVSVANVNTTNTS

-412 FNNSTTDA
+412 YDYNTSDA
-420 DANTYVYK
+420 DSNTYVYR

-435 NATQSANAVSGGSN
+435 NATQSANAISATTN
-449 TITLPATYSSATDAY
+449 TITLPGTFSSATDAY
-464 IGVVISITNG
+464 TGVIISIKSG

-482 ISSYNGTTKVATV
+482 IAAYNGTTRVATV
-495 DQNWTVI
+495 NQNWTVI
-502 PDTTSVFQLNFDI
+502 PDTTSVFELNFDT
-515 KDTETIIFADKTSYP
+515 KDTETLVYADKSSYP
-530 ATIRARANIN
+530 ATIKGRANIN
-540 SASRTNSVLTYI
+540 TTGRTSVVLTYS
-552 GGNFV
+552 GGDVILNNAV
-557 LSSTVLQ
+557 LE

-569 ELLFKVGSPYVA
+569 ELLFNVGSPYVA
-581 SLQNSSYNT
+581 SLQDSSYST

-601 SGGSATATITYS
+601 SGSSATATINY
-613 SGDYAGVVK
+613 SGDYAGVMK

-631 SADVIKQN
+631 SADTIKQN

-656 IIPWSTRGG
+656 IIPWSTKGG
-665 TVTLNSD
+665 TVTLNGD
-672 SSSALLSIPTSSVG
+672 SSTATLSIPTSAVT
-686 AGFTASIL
+686 AGFTATVL
-694 EKVYASTAD
+694 EKVYASIAD
-703 NSSHLLKYKNL
+703 NTSHLLKYKNL
-714 ITANTNAVVTSG
+714 ITANTSVVVTSG
-726 TTVNTYTFVDNA
+726 TSVNTYTYVDNT

-763 LSDVKSIVKIIDTKS
+763 LVDVKSIVKIIDTKS
-778 SGTSPDVSM
+778 SNTSPIVSM
-787 LTNPSY
+787 LTNSSY

-815 TLKPGS
+815 TLKPGA

-857 YQQIPYYKS
+857 YQQISYYKS
-866 SYGTVYYLR
+866 AYGTVYYLR
-875 DSVDFRPART
+875 DTLDFRPART
-885 NTTTAFTYKY
+885 NATSAFTYKY
-895 NDSGDNRYG
+895 NDAGDNRYG

-915 TDYAY
+915 TDYTY

-928 ILSKD
+928 VLTKD
-933 RSFSIIEGTPST
+933 RSFNIIEGTPST

-952 PDGSLVIANL
+952 PDGSLVVAKL
-962 THNPYTG
+962 SHNPYTG
-969 YIPTETPTGTSADLS
+969 YIPTEVPTGTSADLS
-984 IEKVKHKRYTMQDIS
+984 IEKVKHKRYTMHDIS

-1013 LSLLEQNTHTLQIP
+1013 LSLLEQNAHSLQIP
-1027 DAYGINR
+1027 DAYGVNR

-1049 ADTSSNDYNMTINR
+1049 TDTSSADYNTTINR
-1063 REKNMTASQTVN
+1063 REKIMTASQTVN
-1075 NYPLQSVA
+1075 NYPLQSID
-1083 KVYNGGALSASAI
+1083 KVSNGGALSSSAL
-1096 SSLGYSINSDGNNNY
+1096 SSLGYSINSDGNVNY
-1111 FTLPYTT
+1111 FTLSYTT
-1118 ANVASQK
+1118 ANVAIQK

-1138 SDVEGVLS
+1138 SDIEGVLA

-1168 NLKIYKSG
+1168 NLKIYKES
-1176 TANNILQYG
+1176 TTNNVLQYG

-1194 TVTRTTNIFGTGTTT
+1194 TVTSSTTAAGTTT
-1209 TTSTPITQTQQNI
+1209 TTSTPITNTQQNI
-1222 VGSYDNISNTYAMNN
+1222 IGKYDNISNTYAINN
-1237 GYVTDISI
+1237 SYITDVSI
-1245 LPYIRPQEIVLRAK
+1245 LPYIRPQEILLRAK

-1264 TPINAYFDGVDV
+1264 TSINAFFDGVDV

-1282 SNIVE
+1282 SNVVE

-1293 TFKENDIVGY
+1293 TFKEDDIVGY
-1303 YSGGSYYPTGRVVG
+1303 YSGGSYYPTGRVAG
-1317 VYVYTGTTNVRL
+1317 VYVYAGTTNVRL

-1352 VGTSASSTASGTLSS
+1352 TGTSASSTASGTLS
-1367 TTHFAGRIV
+1367 TTAHYAGRIV
-1376 NANTTTSLVLSPLAS
+1376 NANTTTSLVLSSLANS
-1391 ATNNYYN
+1391 SDNYYN

-1404 SVGTG
+1404 SAGTG
-1409 AGSSANISSYNG
+1409 AGSSSTISAYNG

-1431 IACANGDVYSI
+1431 VTCANGSVYSI
-1442 DAFKTDETGSFYGL
+1442 GSFATNEAGAFYGL
-1456 FNVPANTF
+1456 FNLPANTF

-1511 GAKNTF
+1511 GAKTVF

-1532 QPAIAQNFGGF
+1532 QATQQQQN
-1543 GIGTGTGCCFVAGT
+1543 
-1557 KITMA
+1557 
-1562 DGSIKNIEDVQLGEK
+1562 
-1577 LIGKDDCINTVMNF
+1577 
-1591 IRPVLGNRKLISING
+1591 RR
-1606 SDPFVTDD
+1606 
-1614 HPLYVRGFGWKSFDP
+1614 
-1629 ETTKKK
+1629 
-1635 YKVFSETGVGQ
+1635 
-1646 LQVGDIIET
+1646 
-1655 LDRVGLVVESL
+1655 
-1666 SSHEDDFDLQV
+1666 
-1677 YNFELDG
+1677 
-1684 NHTYIANNLVV
+1684 
-1695 HNKGNPDPLAQSFTI
+1695 DPLAQSFTI
-1710 SKDVYPNGI
+1710 NKDVYPNGI
-1719 FLKTIRVFF
+1719 FLKTIKVFF
-1728 ASKPTNDG
+1728 ATKPTSDS

-1766 KVNVSTLPQYLDQ
+1766 EVNVSSLPQYLDQ
-1779 TAATSFN
+1779 TASTSFN
-1786 FDVPVY
+1786 FSVPVY

-1797 LYAFILKTDSSEYTI
+1797 LYAFILKTDSSEYTV

-1827 NLPTDATPS
+1827 NLPSDDTPS
-1836 TITKISAAPFVGGIF
+1836 TITKISTAPFIGGIF

-1866 AMFVMDRCVFD
+1866 VMFVMERCVFD
-1877 INTTPTLQFVVPK
+1877 KNTTPTLQFVVPK
-1890 RLPQRAII
+1890 RLPQRVII

-1908 NSVSS
+1908 NNISTG
-1913 VTNQVATSDVSVD
+1913 TNQITSADEYVD
-1926 AFNVS
+1926 AFNIT

-1951 SGTAAGT
+1951 GGSAAGT

-1977 DGLGKRVLSVNTST
+1977 DGLGKRILSVNTST
-1991 SFSVYSQLQSLDNS
+1991 SFSVYSQLQSLDDS
-2005 VSPMISDAGLSVYSI
+2005 VSPMISDAGLSVYSV
-2020 KWGINNCELSNSLIT
+2020 KWGINNCELSNTLIT
-2035 LVSGGSGYNA
+2035 LVSGGSSYNA
-2045 NTTSVTISTPAGT
+2045 NATSVTVSAPTGT
-2058 GSSQAYASANIVSGV
+2058 GSSQAYASANIVGGV
-2073 VQSVYLTSVGSGYIT
+2073 VQSVYLTNVGSGYIT

-2100 PGTGASATITG
+2100 PGTGASALFTG
-2111 ETSKSGGPSTAKY
+2111 ETSKSGGPATAKY
-2124 VTKKVILEPGYDAG
+2124 VTKKVILDPGYDAG

-2162 RNDTQKFDDS
+2162 RNDTQNFDDGT
-2172 SWQLMTK
+2172 WQLMTK

-2184 STYSGTRS
+2184 STYSATRS
-2192 NLYEY
+2192 DLYEF
-2197 SFAPGSGGV
+2197 SFAPGTSGT
-2206 SQGYI
+2206 SQGYV
-2211 SYTSINGQSYTSFS
+2211 SYTSTNNQTYTSFS

>member
-15 DSAKNFH
+15 DTTKNFH

-79 TTYNNISIDVTQF
+79 TTYNNSSIDVTQF
-92 NGLLVQNSTGTVIAR
+92 DGLLVQNSTGTVIAR
-107 VIAVAAATGTQGAGD
+107 VIAVEAATGTEGAGD

-139 DVVYSVNSNLAAQAV
+139 DVIYSVNSNLAAQAI
-154 TASSTGLSS
+154 TSSSTGLSS

-183 TTIIIDKYSNTPSK
+183 TTIVIDKYSNTPSK
-197 RIGLSITETIYDYIN
+197 RIGLTITETIYDYIN

-241 TRPIQLGDDQNFIE
+241 TRAIQLGDDQDFIE
-255 LVRIENGV
+255 LVRVENGV
-263 VSKLVDGSVYNVIDD
+263 ISKLVDSSVYNVIDD

-310 DMGVGK
+310 DMSIGK
-316 GVAYV
+316 GIAYV
-321 HGYRLENQLDVNVTS
+321 HGYRLENSLDVTLTS
-336 NRARSTASQ
+336 NRARSTDSQ
-345 INTPVFIDYGSYFY
+345 INTPVYIDYGSYFY
-359 VDTVLGGASGTF
+359 VDTVRGGTSGTF

-382 HCVTAANVNTTSAA
+382 HCVSVANVNTTNTS

-412 FNNSTTDA
+412 YDYSTSDA
-420 DANTYVYK
+420 DSNTYVYR

-435 NATQSANAVSGGSN
+435 NAVQSANAISATTN
-449 TITLPATYSSATDAY
+449 TITLPGTFSAASDAY
-464 IGVVISITNG
+464 TGVTISITNG
-474 KDAGDFRT
+474 RDAGDFRT
-482 ISSYNGTTKVATV
+482 IVSYNGTTRVATV
-495 DQNWTVI
+495 NQNWTVI
-502 PDTTSVFQLNFDI
+502 PDTTSVFQLNFGI
-515 KDTETIIFADKTSYP
+515 KDTETILYADKSSYP
-530 ATIRARANIN
+530 ATIKGRANIN
-540 SASRTNSVLTYI
+540 VTGRSSV
-552 GGNFV
+552 V
-557 LSSTVLQ
+557 LSYAGGDVILNNTVLE

-569 ELLFKVGSPYVA
+569 ELLFTVGSPYVA

-601 SGGSATATITYS
+601 SGGSATATISY

-622 HLGTAGSSL
+622 HLGAAGSSL
-631 SADVIKQN
+631 SADTIKQN

-656 IIPWSTRGG
+656 IIPWSTKGG
-665 TVTLNSD
+665 TVTLNGD
-672 SSSALLSIPTSSVG
+672 SSTATLSIPTSSVT
-686 AGFTASIL
+686 AGFTATVL
-694 EKVYASTAD
+694 EKVYASIAD
-703 NSSHLLKYKNL
+703 NTSHLLKYKNL
-714 ITANTNAVVTSG
+714 ITANTNVVVTSG
-726 TTVNTYTFVDNA
+726 TSVNTYTFVDNT

-750 AGLVSPGNKQSLY
+750 AGLVSPRNKQSLY
-763 LSDVKSIVKIIDTKS
+763 LVDVKSIVKIIDTKS
-778 SGTSPDVSM
+778 SGTSPTVSM
-787 LTNPSY
+787 LTNSSY

-815 TLKPGS
+815 TLKPGA

-857 YQQIPYYKS
+857 YQQIPFYKS
-866 SYGTVYYLR
+866 AYGTVYYLR

-885 NTTTAFTYKY
+885 NATSTFEYKY
-895 NDSGDNRYG
+895 NNSGDNRYG
-904 VFIPTDLSTYT
+904 VFIPTDLSTYA
-915 TDYAY
+915 TDYTY

-928 ILSKD
+928 VLTKD
-933 RSFSIIEGTPST
+933 RSFNIIEGTPST

-952 PDGSLVIANL
+952 PDGSLVVAKL
-962 THNPYTG
+962 SHNPYTG
-969 YIPTETPTGTSADLS
+969 YIPTEVPNGTSADLS
-984 IEKVKHKRYTMQDIS
+984 IEKVKHKRYTMHDIS

-1013 LSLLEQNTHTLQIP
+1013 LSLLEQNAHSLQIP
-1027 DAYGINR
+1027 DAYGVNR

-1049 ADTSSNDYNMTINR
+1049 ADTSSDDYNTTINR
-1063 REKNMTASQTVN
+1063 REKIMTASQSVD

-1083 KVYNGGALSASAI
+1083 KVYNGGVLSSSAI
-1096 SSLGYSINSDGNNNY
+1096 SSLGYSINSDGNVNY

-1168 NLKIYKSG
+1168 NLKIYKEG
-1176 TANNILQYG
+1176 TTNNILQYG

-1194 TVTRTTNIFGTGTTT
+1194 TVTRTTTAAGTTT
-1209 TTSTPITQTQQNI
+1209 TTSTPITRTQQNI
-1222 VGSYDNISNTYAMNN
+1222 VGNYDNISNTYAMNN
-1237 GYVTDISI
+1237 GYVTDVSI
-1245 LPYIRPQEIVLRAK
+1245 LPYIRPQEILLRAK

-1264 TPINAYFDGVDV
+1264 TTINAFFDGVDV

-1287 LTNVSG
+1287 LTSVSG
-1293 TFKENDIVGY
+1293 TFKEDDIVGY
-1303 YSGGSYYPTGRVVG
+1303 YSGGSYYPTGRVAG
-1317 VYVYTGTTNVRL
+1317 VYVYPGTTNVRL

-1338 YTSTGTLLNIYYNT
+1338 YTSTGILLNIYYNT
-1352 VGTSASSTASGTLSS
+1352 AGTSASSTASGTLSS
-1367 TTHFAGRIV
+1367 TGHYAGRIV

-1391 ATNNYYN
+1391 ANNNYYN

-1409 AGSSANISSYNG
+1409 AGTSATISAYDG

-1431 IACANGDVYSI
+1431 VTVANGSVYSI
-1442 DAFKTDETGSFYGL
+1442 GTFTTNEAGNFYGL

-1470 FRFDNSTNGNQSSTT
+1470 FRFDNSINGNQTSTT

-1532 QPAIAQNFGGF
+1532 RAAATAAGGR
-1543 GIGTGTGCCFVAGT
+1543 G
-1557 KITMA
+1557 M
-1562 DGSIKNIEDVQLGEK
+1562 GS
-1577 LIGKDDCINTVMNF
+1577 
-1591 IRPVLGNRKLISING
+1591 G
-1606 SDPFVTDD
+1606 SGAT
-1614 HPLYVRGFGWKSFDP
+1614 
-1629 ETTKKK
+1629 
-1635 YKVFSETGVGQ
+1635 
-1646 LQVGDIIET
+1646 
-1655 LDRVGLVVESL
+1655 
-1666 SSHEDDFDLQV
+1666 
-1677 YNFELDG
+1677 
-1684 NHTYIANNLVV
+1684 
-1695 HNKGNPDPLAQSFTI
+1695 DPLAQSFTI

-1719 FLKTIRVFF
+1719 FLKSIKVFF
-1728 ASKPTNDG
+1728 ATKPTSDN

-1766 KVNVSTLPQYLDQ
+1766 KVNVSNLPQYLDQ
-1779 TAATSFN
+1779 TASTSFD
-1786 FDVPVY
+1786 FSVPVY

-1797 LYAFILKTDSSEYTI
+1797 LYAFILKTDSSDYTV
-1812 WSAYNGDIA
+1812 WSAYNGDTA

-1836 TITKISAAPFVGGIF
+1836 TITKISAAPFIGGIF
-1851 KSQNAQTWQADQNQS
+1851 KSQNAQTWEADQNQS
-1866 AMFVMDRCVFD
+1866 AMFVMDRCVFNM
-1877 INTTPTLQFVVPK
+1877 NTSPTLQFVVPK

-1908 NSVSS
+1908 NNVST
-1913 VTNQVATSDVSVD
+1913 VTNQIASADVYAD
-1926 AFNVS
+1926 AFNIT

-1951 SGTAAGT
+1951 GGTAAGT

-1977 DGLGKRVLSVNTST
+1977 DGLGNRVLSVNTST
-1991 SFSVYSQLQSLDNS
+1991 SFSVYSQLQSLDDS

-2020 KWGINNCELSNSLIT
+2020 KWGINNCELSNTLIT
-2035 LVSGGSGYNA
+2035 LVSGGSSYNA
-2045 NTTSVTISTPAGT
+2045 NTTSVTISAPTGT
-2058 GSSQAYASANIVSGV
+2058 GSSQAYASANIVGGI
-2073 VQSVYLTSVGSGYIT
+2073 VQSVYLTNVGSGYIT

-2094 TDANTT
+2094 TDANTI
-2100 PGTGASATITG
+2100 PGTGASAVFTG
-2111 ETSKSGGPSTAKY
+2111 ETSKSGGPATAKY
-2124 VTKKVILEPGYDAG
+2124 VTKKVILDPGYDAG

-2162 RNDTQKFDDS
+2162 RNDTQNFNDG

-2179 INSSG
+2179 INSSD
-2184 STYSGTRS
+2184 STYSATRS
-2192 NLYEY
+2192 DLYEF
-2197 SFAPGSGGV
+2197 SFAPGTNET
-2206 SQGYI
+2206 SQGYV
-2211 SYTSINGQSYTSFS
+2211 SYTSTNGQSYTSFS
-2225 QFAIKVV
+2225 QFAIKIV

>member
-15 DSAKNFH
+15 DTTKNFH

-79 TTYNNISIDVTQF
+79 TTYNNSSIDVTQF

-107 VIAVAAATGTQGAGD
+107 VVAVEAATGTEGAGD

-139 DVVYSVNSNLAAQAV
+139 DVIYSVNSNLAAQAI
-154 TASSTGLSS
+154 TSSSTGLSS

-183 TTIIIDKYSNTPSK
+183 TTIVIDKYSNTPSK

-241 TRPIQLGDDQNFIE
+241 TRAIQLGDDQDFIE

-263 VSKLVDGSVYNVIDD
+263 ISKLVDSSVYNVIDD

-297 LTPKSNTANSSTY
+297 LTPKANTANSSTY
-310 DMGVGK
+310 DMSIGK

-321 HGYRLENQLDVNVTS
+321 HGYRLENSLDITLTS

-345 INTPVFIDYGSYFY
+345 INTPVYIDYGSYFY
-359 VDTVLGGASGTF
+359 VDTVRGGTSGTF

-382 HCVTAANVNTTSAA
+382 HCVSVANVNTTNTA

-412 FNNSTTDA
+412 YDYSTSDA
-420 DANTYVYK
+420 DSNTYVYR

-435 NATQSANAVSGGSN
+435 NATKSANAISATTN
-449 TITLPATYSSATDAY
+449 TITLPGTFSSADNAY
-464 IGVVISITNG
+464 TGVIISIING

-482 ISSYNGTTKVATV
+482 IVAYNGSTRVATV
-495 DQNWTVI
+495 NQNWTVI
-502 PDTTSVFQLNFDI
+502 PDTTSVFQLNFDT
-515 KDTETIIFADKTSYP
+515 KDTETILYADKSSYP
-530 ATIRARANIN
+530 ATIKGRANIN
-540 SASRTNSVLTYI
+540 STGRSSV
-552 GGNFV
+552 V
-557 LSSTVLQ
+557 LSYAGGDVILSNAILE

-581 SLQNSSYNT
+581 SLQNSSYST

-601 SGGSATATITYS
+601 SGSSATATISY
-613 SGDYAGVVK
+613 SGDYAGIIK

-639 FMIVVTS
+639 FMIVVTT

-656 IIPWSTRGG
+656 IIPWSTKGG
-665 TVTLNSD
+665 TVTLNGD
-672 SSSALLSIPTSSVG
+672 SSTATLSIPTSSVT
-686 AGFTASIL
+686 AGFTATVL

-703 NSSHLLKYKNL
+703 NTSHLLKYKNL
-714 ITANTNAVVTSG
+714 ITANTNVVVTSG
-726 TTVNTYTFVDNA
+726 TSVNTYTYVDNT

-763 LSDVKSIVKIIDTKS
+763 LVDVKSIVKIIDTKS

-787 LTNPSY
+787 LTNSLY
-793 DVTNNYSFDNGQR
+793 DVTNNYSFDSGQR

-815 TLKPGS
+815 TLKPGA

-866 SYGTVYYLR
+866 TYGTVYYLR
-875 DSVDFRPART
+875 DTVDFRPART
-885 NTTTAFTYKY
+885 NATSTFTYKY
-895 NDSGDNRYG
+895 NDAGDNRYG
-904 VFIPTDLSTYT
+904 MFIPTDLSTYA
-915 TDYAY
+915 TDYSY

-928 ILSKD
+928 VLTKD
-933 RSFSIIEGTPST
+933 RSFNIIEGTPST

-952 PDGSLVIANL
+952 PDGSLVVAKL
-962 THNPYTG
+962 SHNPYTG
-969 YIPTETPTGTSADLS
+969 YIPTEVPNGTSADLS
-984 IEKVKHKRYTMQDIS
+984 IEKVKHKRYTMHDIS

-1013 LSLLEQNTHTLQIP
+1013 LSLLEQNAHSLQIP
-1027 DAYGINR
+1027 DAYGVNR

-1049 ADTSSNDYNMTINR
+1049 ADTSSDDYNTTINR
-1063 REKNMTASQTVN
+1063 REKIMTASQSVD

-1083 KVYNGGALSASAI
+1083 KVYNGGVLSSAAL
-1096 SSLGYSINSDGNNNY
+1096 SSLGYSINSDGNVGY

-1118 ANVASQK
+1118 ANVAIQK

-1168 NLKIYKSG
+1168 NLKIYKAG
-1176 TANNILQYG
+1176 TANNVLQYG

-1194 TVTRTTNIFGTGTTT
+1194 TVARSTTAAGTTT
-1209 TTSTPITQTQQNI
+1209 TTSTPITKTQQNI
-1222 VGSYDNISNTYAMNN
+1222 VGNYDNISNTYAMNN
-1237 GYVTDISI
+1237 GYVTDVSI
-1245 LPYIRPQEIVLRAK
+1245 LPYIRPQEILLRAR

-1264 TPINAYFDGVDV
+1264 TTINAFFDGVDV

-1282 SNIVE
+1282 SNVVE
-1287 LTNVSG
+1287 LTSVSG
-1293 TFKENDIVGY
+1293 TFKEDDIVGY
-1303 YSGGSYYPTGRVVG
+1303 YSGGSYYPTGRVAG
-1317 VYVYTGTTNVRL
+1317 VYVYPGTTNVRL

-1352 VGTSASSTASGTLSS
+1352 AGTSASSTASGTLSS
-1367 TTHFAGRIV
+1367 TDHYAGRIV
-1376 NANTTTSLVLSPLAS
+1376 NANTTTSLVLSALAS
-1391 ATNNYYN
+1391 STNNYYN

-1409 AGSSANISSYNG
+1409 AGTSATISAYNG
-1421 TTKTITLSSA
+1421 TTKTITLSTPITCA
-1431 IACANGDVYSI
+1431 IGSVYSI
-1442 DAFKTDETGSFYGL
+1442 GTFVTNEAGNFYGL

-1470 FRFDNSTNGNQSSTT
+1470 FRFDNSVNGNQTSTT

-1511 GAKNTF
+1511 GAKSTF
-1517 TKTEIQNSTQITSTF
+1517 VKTEIEKTTQITSTF
-1532 QPAIAQNFGGF
+1532 QAAQLIWQGGRN
-1543 GIGTGTGCCFVAGT
+1543 
-1557 KITMA
+1557 
-1562 DGSIKNIEDVQLGEK
+1562 S
-1577 LIGKDDCINTVMNF
+1577 
-1591 IRPVLGNRKLISING
+1591 
-1606 SDPFVTDD
+1606 
-1614 HPLYVRGFGWKSFDP
+1614 
-1629 ETTKKK
+1629 
-1635 YKVFSETGVGQ
+1635 
-1646 LQVGDIIET
+1646 
-1655 LDRVGLVVESL
+1655 
-1666 SSHEDDFDLQV
+1666 
-1677 YNFELDG
+1677 
-1684 NHTYIANNLVV
+1684 
-1695 HNKGNPDPLAQSFTI
+1695 DPLAQSFTI

-1719 FLKTIRVFF
+1719 FLKSIKVFF
-1728 ASKPTNDG
+1728 ATKPTNDS

-1766 KVNVSTLPQYLDQ
+1766 KVNTSSLPQYLDQ
-1779 TAATSFN
+1779 SSATSFD
-1786 FDVPVY
+1786 FSVPVY

-1797 LYAFILKTDSSEYTI
+1797 LYAFILKTDSSEYTV
-1812 WSAYNGDIA
+1812 WSAYNGDTA

-1836 TITKISAAPFVGGIF
+1836 TITKISAAPFIGGIF

-1877 INTTPTLQFVVPK
+1877 TSTTPTLQFVVPK

-1898 DQSVD
+1898 DQSID

-1908 NSVSS
+1908 NNIST
-1913 VTNQVATSDVSVD
+1913 VTNQIASADVYAD
-1926 AFNVS
+1926 AFNIT

-1945 YNATLV
+1945 YNSTLV
-1951 SGTAAGT
+1951 GGTAAGT

-1966 GTPTQDDIYLS
+1966 GTPTQDDVYLS

-1991 SFSVYSQLQSLDNS
+1991 SFSLYSQLQTLDDS

-2020 KWGINNCELSNSLIT
+2020 KWAINNCELSNTLIT
-2035 LVSGGSGYNA
+2035 LVSGGSSYNA
-2045 NTTSVTISTPAGT
+2045 NTTSVSISAPTGT
-2058 GSSQAYASANIVSGV
+2058 GSSQAYASANIVGGI
-2073 VQSVYLTSVGSGYIT
+2073 VQSVYLTNAGSGYIT

-2094 TDANTT
+2094 TDANSA
-2100 PGTGASATITG
+2100 PGTGASATFTG
-2111 ETSKSGGPSTAKY
+2111 ETSKSGGPATAKY

-2162 RNDTQKFDDS
+2162 RNDTQNFNDG

-2179 INSSG
+2179 INSSS
-2184 STYSGTRS
+2184 STYSATRS
-2192 NLYEY
+2192 DLYEY
-2197 SFAPGSGGV
+2197 SFAPGTSGT
-2206 SQGYI
+2206 SQGYV
-2211 SYTSINGQSYTSFS
+2211 SYTSTNGQTYTSFS

>member
-15 DSAKNFH
+15 DSTKNFH

-79 TTYNNISIDVTQF
+79 TTYNGNNIDVTQF
-92 NGLLVQNSTGTVIAR
+92 NGLLVKNSTGTVIAR
-107 VIAVAAATGTQGAGD
+107 VIAVESATGTEGAGD

-139 DVVYSVNSNLAAQAV
+139 DVIYSVNSNLAAQAI
-154 TASSTGLSS
+154 TSNSTGLSS

-178 VQISS
+178 VQVSS
-183 TTIIIDKYSNTPSK
+183 TTIVIDKYSNTPSK
-197 RIGLSITETIYDYIN
+197 RIGLTITETIFDYIN

-233 YVISLALS
+233 YVISLTLS
-241 TRPIQLGDDQNFIE
+241 TRAIQLGDDQDFIE
-255 LVRIENGV
+255 LVRVEDGV
-263 VSKLVDGSVYNVIDD
+263 ISKLIDSSVYNVIDD

-297 LTPKSNTANSSTY
+297 LTPKANTGNSSTY
-310 DMGVGK
+310 DISIGK

-321 HGYRLENQLDVNVTS
+321 HGYRLENSLDVTLTS
-336 NRARSTASQ
+336 DRARSTASQ
-345 INTPVFIDYGSYFY
+345 INTPVYIDYGSYFY
-359 VDTVLGGASGTF
+359 VDTVRGGASGTF

-382 HCVTAANVNTTSAA
+382 HCVAVANVNTTNTA

-412 FNNSTTDA
+412 YDYSTSDA
-420 DANTYVYK
+420 DSNTYVYR
-428 AFVNDIQ
+428 AFVNGIQ
-435 NATQSANAVSGGSN
+435 NATQSANAISATTN
-449 TITLPATYSSATDAY
+449 TITLPGTFSSANDAY
-464 IGVVISITNG
+464 TGVSISITNG
-474 KDAGDFRT
+474 RDAGDFRT
-482 ISSYNGTTKVATV
+482 IAAYNGTTRVATV
-495 DQNWTVI
+495 NQNWTVT
-502 PDTTSVFQLNFDI
+502 PDTTSVFQLNFDT
-515 KDTETIIFADKTSYP
+515 KDAETILYADKSSYP
-530 ATIRARANIN
+530 ATIKGRANMN
-540 SASRTNSVLTYI
+540 VTGRSSVVLTYS
-552 GGNFV
+552 GGDVILTN
-557 LSSTVLQ
+557 TVLQ

-569 ELLFKVGSPYVA
+569 ELLFTVGSPYVA
-581 SLQNSSYNT
+581 SLQNSSYST

-613 SGDYAGVVK
+613 GDYAGIVK
-622 HLGTAGSSL
+622 HLGAAGSSL
-631 SADVIKQN
+631 SADTIKQN
-639 FMIVVTS
+639 FMIVVTT

-656 IIPWSTRGG
+656 IIPWSTKGG
-665 TVTLNSD
+665 TVTLNGD
-672 SSSALLSIPTSSVG
+672 SSTATLSIPTSSVA
-686 AGFTASIL
+686 AGFTATVL

-703 NSSHLLKYKNL
+703 NASHLLKYKNL
-714 ITANTNAVVTSG
+714 ITANTNVVVTSG
-726 TTVNTYTFVDNA
+726 TAVNTYTFVDNT

-763 LSDVKSIVKIIDTKS
+763 LVDVKSIVKIIDTKA
-778 SGTSPDVSM
+778 SGTPPNLSM
-787 LTNPSY
+787 LTNSSY

-806 DSYYDHASI
+806 DSYYDHAYI
-815 TLKPGS
+815 TLKPGA

-866 SYGTVYYLR
+866 AYGTVYYLR

-885 NTTTAFTYKY
+885 NATSAFTYKY
-895 NDSGDNRYG
+895 NDAGDNRYG
-904 VFIPTDLSTYT
+904 VFIPTDLSTYA

-928 ILSKD
+928 ILTKD
-933 RSFSIIEGTPST
+933 RSFNIIEGTPST

-952 PDGSLVIANL
+952 PDGSLVVAKL
-962 THNPYTG
+962 SHNPYTG
-969 YIPTETPTGTSADLS
+969 YIPTEVPDGTSADLS
-984 IEKVKHKRYTMQDIS
+984 IEKVKHKRYTMHDIS

-1013 LSLLEQNTHTLQIP
+1013 LSLLEQNAQSLQIP
-1027 DAYGINR
+1027 DAYGVNR

-1049 ADTSSNDYNMTINR
+1049 ADTSSDDYNTTINR
-1063 REKNMTASQTVN
+1063 REKIMTAAQSVD

-1083 KVYNGGALSASAI
+1083 KVYNGGVLSSAAL
-1096 SSLGYSINSDGNNNY
+1096 SSLGYSINSDGNVSY

-1168 NLKIYKSG
+1168 NLKIYKAG
-1176 TANNILQYG
+1176 TTNNVLKYG

-1194 TVTRTTNIFGTGTTT
+1194 TVTRSTTAAGTTT
-1209 TTSTPITQTQQNI
+1209 TTSTPITRTQQNL
-1222 VGSYDNISNTYAMNN
+1222 VGNYDNISNTYAMNN
-1237 GYVTDISI
+1237 SYVTDVSI
-1245 LPYIRPQEIVLRAK
+1245 LPYIRPQEILLRAR

-1264 TPINAYFDGVDV
+1264 TTINAFFDGVDV

-1287 LTNVSG
+1287 LTSVSG
-1293 TFKENDIVGY
+1293 TFKEDDIVGY
-1303 YSGGSYYPTGRVVG
+1303 YSGGSYYPTGRVAG
-1317 VYVYTGTTNVRL
+1317 VYVYPGTTNVRL

-1352 VGTSASSTASGTLSS
+1352 AGTSASSTASGTLSS
-1367 TTHFAGRIV
+1367 TDHYAGRIV
-1376 NANTTTSLVLSPLAS
+1376 NANTTTSLVLSALAS
-1391 ATNNYYN
+1391 ANNNYYN

-1409 AGSSANISSYNG
+1409 AGTSATISAYNG

-1431 IACANGDVYSI
+1431 VTVANGSVYSI
-1442 DAFKTDETGSFYGL
+1442 GTFATNEAGNFYGL

-1470 FRFDNSTNGNQSSTT
+1470 FRFDNSINGNQTSTT
-1485 TFSQGSFYSEGLQ
+1485 TFSQASFYSEGLQ

-1511 GAKNTF
+1511 GAKGTF
-1517 TKTEIQNSTQITSTF
+1517 TKTEIQNSTQITSRF
-1532 QPAIAQNFGGF
+1532 QAAVQAGG
-1543 GIGTGTGCCFVAGT
+1543 
-1557 KITMA
+1557 
-1562 DGSIKNIEDVQLGEK
+1562 
-1577 LIGKDDCINTVMNF
+1577 
-1591 IRPVLGNRKLISING
+1591 
-1606 SDPFVTDD
+1606 
-1614 HPLYVRGFGWKSFDP
+1614 RGQG
-1629 ETTKKK
+1629 
-1635 YKVFSETGVGQ
+1635 GGM
-1646 LQVGDIIET
+1646 
-1655 LDRVGLVVESL
+1655 
-1666 SSHEDDFDLQV
+1666 
-1677 YNFELDG
+1677 
-1684 NHTYIANNLVV
+1684 
-1695 HNKGNPDPLAQSFTI
+1695 DPLAQSFTI

-1719 FLKTIRVFF
+1719 FLKSIRVFF
-1728 ASKPTNDG
+1728 ATKPTSDN

-1766 KVNVSTLPQYLDQ
+1766 KVNVSSLPQYLDQ
-1779 TAATSFN
+1779 TASTSFD
-1786 FDVPVY
+1786 FSVPVY

-1797 LYAFILKTDSSEYTI
+1797 LYAFILKTDSSEYTV
-1812 WSAYNGDIA
+1812 WSAYNGDTA

-1836 TITKISAAPFVGGIF
+1836 TITKISAAPFIGGIF
-1851 KSQNAQTWQADQNQS
+1851 KSQNAQTWEADQNQS

-1877 INTTPTLQFVVPK
+1877 ANTTPTLQFVVPK

-1908 NSVSS
+1908 NNVSN
-1913 VTNQVATSDVSVD
+1913 VTNQIASTDVYAD
-1926 AFNVS
+1926 AFNIT

-1945 YNATLV
+1945 YNSTLV
-1951 SGTAAGT
+1951 GGTAAGT

-1991 SFSVYSQLQSLDNS
+1991 SFSLYSQLQSLDNS
-2005 VSPMISDAGLSVYSI
+2005 VSPMISDAGLSVYTI
-2020 KWGINNCELSNSLIT
+2020 KWAINNCELSNTLIT
-2035 LVSGGSGYNA
+2035 LVSGGSNYNA
-2045 NTTSVTISTPAGT
+2045 NTTSVTISTPTGT
-2058 GSSQAYASANIVSGV
+2058 SSSRAYASANIVGGI
-2073 VQSVYLTSVGSGYIT
+2073 VQSVYLTSNGSGYIT

-2100 PGTGASATITG
+2100 PGTGASAVFTG
-2111 ETSKSGGPSTAKY
+2111 ETSKSGGPATAKY
-2124 VTKKVILEPGYDAG
+2124 VTKKVILDPGYDAG

-2162 RNDTQKFDDS
+2162 RNDTQNFNDGT
-2172 SWQLMTK
+2172 WQLMTK
-2179 INSSG
+2179 INSSA
-2184 STYSGTRS
+2184 STYSATRS
-2192 NLYEY
+2192 DLYEF
-2197 SFAPGSGGV
+2197 SFAPGTSGT
-2206 SQGYI
+2206 SQGYVL
-2211 SYTSINGQSYTSFS
+2211 YTSTNGQSYTSFS
-2225 QFAIKVV
+2225 QFAIKVT

-2239 YTPFL
+2239 YTPFV

>member
-15 DSAKNFH
+15 DSTKNFH

-79 TTYNNISIDVTQF
+79 TTYNNSSIDVTQF
-92 NGLLVQNSTGTVIAR
+92 DGLLVQNSTGTVIAR
-107 VIAVAAATGTQGAGD
+107 VIAVEAATGTEGAGD

-127 VVYKTGTRFTDS
+127 VVYNTGTRFADS
-139 DVVYSVNSNLAAQAV
+139 DVIYSVNSNLAAQAI
-154 TASSTGLSS
+154 TSNSTGLSS
-163 AVSIADGVFYVLGNF
+163 AISIADGVFYVLGNF

-183 TTIIIDKYSNTPSK
+183 TTIVIDKYSNTPSK
-197 RIGLSITETIYDYIN
+197 RIGLTITETIYDYIN

-241 TRPIQLGDDQNFIE
+241 TRAIQLGDDQDFIE
-255 LVRIENGV
+255 LVRVENGV
-263 VSKLVDGSVYNVIDD
+263 ISKLVDSSVYNVIDD

-297 LTPKSNTANSSTY
+297 LTPKANTANSSTY
-310 DMGVGK
+310 DMSIGK
-316 GVAYV
+316 GIAYV
-321 HGYRLENQLDVNVTS
+321 HGYRLENSLDVTLTS
-336 NRARSTASQ
+336 NRARSTAAQ

-359 VDTVLGGASGTF
+359 VDTVRGGTSGTF

-377 QQIDL
+377 QEIDL
-382 HCVTAANVNTTSAA
+382 HCVAVANVNTTNTA

-412 FNNSTTDA
+412 YDYSTSDA
-420 DANTYVYK
+420 DSNTYVYR

-435 NATQSANAVSGGSN
+435 NATQSANAISATTN
-449 TITLPATYSSATDAY
+449 TITLPGTFSSADNAY
-464 IGVVISITNG
+464 TGVIISISNG
-474 KDAGDFRT
+474 RDAGDFRT
-482 ISSYNGTTKVATV
+482 IASYNGATRVATV
-495 DQNWTVI
+495 NQNWTVI
-502 PDTTSVFQLNFDI
+502 PDTTSVFQLNFDT
-515 KDTETIIFADKTSYP
+515 KDTETLVYADKSSYP
-530 ATIRARANIN
+530 ATIKGRANIN
-540 SASRTNSVLTYI
+540 TTGRTSVVLTYS
-552 GGNFV
+552 GGDVILNNAV
-557 LSSTVLQ
+557 LE

-569 ELLFKVGSPYVA
+569 ELLFSVGSPYVA
-581 SLQNSSYNT
+581 SLENSSYNT

-601 SGGSATATITYS
+601 SGGSATATISY
-613 SGDYAGVVK
+613 SGDYAGVMK
-622 HLGTAGSSL
+622 HLGAAGSSL

-656 IIPWSTRGG
+656 IIPWSTKGG
-665 TVTLNSD
+665 TVTLNGD
-672 SSSALLSIPTSSVG
+672 SSTATLSIPTSSVA
-686 AGFTASIL
+686 AGFTATVL
-694 EKVYASTAD
+694 EKVYASIAD
-703 NSSHLLKYKNL
+703 NTSHLLKYKNL
-714 ITANTNAVVTSG
+714 ITANTNVVVTSG
-726 TTVNTYTFVDNA
+726 TSVNTYTYVDNT

-763 LSDVKSIVKIIDTKS
+763 LADVKSIVKIIDTKS

-787 LTNPSY
+787 LTNSSY
-793 DVTNNYSFDNGQR
+793 DVTNNYSFDNGQK

-815 TLKPGS
+815 TLKPGA

-866 SYGTVYYLR
+866 AYGTVYYLR
-875 DSVDFRPART
+875 DTVDFRPSRT
-885 NTTTAFTYKY
+885 NATSAFTYKY

-904 VFIPTDLSTYT
+904 MFIPTDLSTYA
-915 TDYAY
+915 TDYSY

-928 ILSKD
+928 VLTKD
-933 RSFSIIEGTPST
+933 RSFNIIEGTPST

-952 PDGSLVIANL
+952 PDGSLVVAKL
-962 THNPYTG
+962 SHNPYTG
-969 YIPTETPTGTSADLS
+969 YIPTEVPDGTSADLS
-984 IEKVKHKRYTMQDIS
+984 IEKVKHKRYTMHDIS

-1013 LSLLEQNTHTLQIP
+1013 LSLLEQNAQSLQIP
-1027 DAYGINR
+1027 DAYGVNR

-1049 ADTSSNDYNMTINR
+1049 ADTSSDDYNTTINR
-1063 REKNMTASQTVN
+1063 REKIMTASQSVD

-1083 KVYNGGALSASAI
+1083 KVYNGGVLSSAAL
-1096 SSLGYSINSDGNNNY
+1096 SSLGYSINSDGNVGY

-1118 ANVASQK
+1118 ANVAIQK

-1176 TANNILQYG
+1176 TTNNVLQYG

-1194 TVTRTTNIFGTGTTT
+1194 TVTRTTTAAGTTT
-1209 TTSTPITQTQQNI
+1209 TTSTPITKTQQNI
-1222 VGSYDNISNTYAMNN
+1222 VGNYDNISNTYAMNN
-1237 GYVTDISI
+1237 GYVTDVSI
-1245 LPYIRPQEIVLRAK
+1245 LPYIRPQEILLRAR

-1264 TPINAYFDGVDV
+1264 TTINAFFDGVDV

-1282 SNIVE
+1282 SNVVE
-1287 LTNVSG
+1287 LTSVSG
-1293 TFKENDIVGY
+1293 TFKEDDIVGY
-1303 YSGGSYYPTGRVVG
+1303 YSGGSYYPTGRVAG
-1317 VYVYTGTTNVRL
+1317 VYVYPGTTNVRL

-1338 YTSTGTLLNIYYNT
+1338 YTSTGTLLNIYYNAA
-1352 VGTSASSTASGTLSS
+1352 GTSATSTASGTLSS
-1367 TTHFAGRIV
+1367 TGHYAGRIV

-1391 ATNNYYN
+1391 STNNYYN

-1409 AGSSANISSYNG
+1409 AGSSSTISAYNG

-1431 IACANGDVYSI
+1431 VTCANGSVYSI
-1442 DAFKTDETGSFYGL
+1442 GTFATNESGNFYGL

-1470 FRFDNSTNGNQSSTT
+1470 FRFDNSVNGNQTSTT

-1517 TKTEIQNSTQITSTF
+1517 AKTEIQNSTQITSTF
-1532 QPAIAQNFGGF
+1532 QAAQRQFARGG
-1543 GIGTGTGCCFVAGT
+1543 GAGAGGGGT
-1557 KITMA
+1557 
-1562 DGSIKNIEDVQLGEK
+1562 
-1577 LIGKDDCINTVMNF
+1577 
-1591 IRPVLGNRKLISING
+1591 
-1606 SDPFVTDD
+1606 
-1614 HPLYVRGFGWKSFDP
+1614 
-1629 ETTKKK
+1629 
-1635 YKVFSETGVGQ
+1635 
-1646 LQVGDIIET
+1646 
-1655 LDRVGLVVESL
+1655 
-1666 SSHEDDFDLQV
+1666 
-1677 YNFELDG
+1677 
-1684 NHTYIANNLVV
+1684 
-1695 HNKGNPDPLAQSFTI
+1695 DPLAQSFTI
-1710 SKDVYPNGI
+1710 NKDVYPNGI
-1719 FLKTIRVFF
+1719 FLKSIRVFF
-1728 ASKPTNDG
+1728 ATKPTSDS

-1766 KVNVSTLPQYLDQ
+1766 KVNTSSLPQYLDQ
-1779 TAATSFN
+1779 SSATSFD
-1786 FDVPVY
+1786 FSVPVY

-1797 LYAFILKTDSSEYTI
+1797 LYAFILKTDSSEYTV
-1812 WSAYNGDIA
+1812 WSAYNGDTA

-1836 TITKISAAPFVGGIF
+1836 TITKISAAPFIGGIF

-1877 INTTPTLQFVVPK
+1877 INTAPSLQFVVPK

-1908 NSVSS
+1908 NNISA
-1913 VTNQVATSDVSVD
+1913 VTNQIASADVYAD
-1926 AFNVS
+1926 AFNIT

-1945 YNATLV
+1945 YNSTLV
-1951 SGTAAGT
+1951 GGTAAGT

-1977 DGLGKRVLSVNTST
+1977 DGLGKRILSVNTST
-1991 SFSVYSQLQSLDNS
+1991 SFSLYSQLQSLDNS

-2020 KWGINNCELSNSLIT
+2020 KWGINNCELSNNLIT
-2035 LVSGGSGYNA
+2035 LVSGGSSYNA
-2045 NTTSVTISTPAGT
+2045 NTTSVSISAPTGT
-2058 GSSQAYASANIVSGV
+2058 GSSQAYASANIVGGII
-2073 VQSVYLTSVGSGYIT
+2073 QSVYLTSVGSGYIT

-2094 TDANTT
+2094 TDANTI
-2100 PGTGASATITG
+2100 PGTGASVTFTG
-2111 ETSKSGGPSTAKY
+2111 ETSKSGGPATAKY
-2124 VTKKVILEPGYDAG
+2124 VTKKVILDPGYDAG

-2162 RNDTQKFDDS
+2162 RNDTQNFNDG

-2184 STYSGTRS
+2184 STYSATRS
-2192 NLYEY
+2192 DLYEF
-2197 SFAPGSGGV
+2197 SFAPGTSGT
-2206 SQGYI
+2206 SQGYV
-2211 SYTSINGQSYTSFS
+2211 SYTSTNGQSYTSFS

>member
-15 DSAKNFH
+15 DSTKNFH

-79 TTYNNISIDVTQF
+79 TTYNNSSIDVTQF
-92 NGLLVQNSTGTVIAR
+92 DGLLVQNSTGTVIAR
-107 VIAVAAATGTQGAGD
+107 VIAVEAATGTEGAGD

-139 DVVYSVNSNLAAQAV
+139 DVVYSVNSNLAAQAI
-154 TASSTGLSS
+154 TSSSTGLSS

-183 TTIIIDKYSNTPSK
+183 TTIVIDKYSNTPTK
-197 RIGLSITETIYDYIN
+197 RIGLTITETIYDYIN

-255 LVRIENGV
+255 LVRVENGV
-263 VSKLVDGSVYNVIDD
+263 VSKLVDSSVYNVIDD

-316 GVAYV
+316 GIAYV
-321 HGYRLENQLDVNVTS
+321 HGYRLENQLDVNLTS

-359 VDTVLGGASGTF
+359 VDTVRGGTSGTF

-382 HCVTAANVNTTSAA
+382 HCVSVANVNTTNTS

-420 DANTYVYK
+420 DSNTYVYR

-435 NATQSANAVSGGSN
+435 NATQSANAISATTN
-449 TITLPATYSSATDAY
+449 TITLPGTFSSATDAY
-464 IGVVISITNG
+464 TGVVISITNG

-482 ISSYNGTTKVATV
+482 IASYNGATRVATV
-495 DQNWTVI
+495 DQNWTVT
-502 PDTTSVFQLNFDI
+502 PDTTSVFQLNFDT
-515 KDTETIIFADKTSYP
+515 KDTETILYADKSSYP
-530 ATIRARANIN
+530 ATIKGRANIN
-540 SASRTNSVLTYI
+540 STGRSTVVLNYS
-552 GGNFV
+552 GGNV
-557 LSSTVLQ
+557 ILTNTVLQ

-581 SLQNSSYNT
+581 SLQNSSYST

-601 SGGSATATITYS
+601 SGGSATATISY
-613 SGDYAGVVK
+613 SGDYAGIIK

-639 FMIVVTS
+639 FMIVVTT

-656 IIPWSTRGG
+656 IIPWTTKGG
-665 TVTLNSD
+665 TVTLNGD
-672 SSSALLSIPTSSVG
+672 SSTATLSIPTSSVT
-686 AGFTASIL
+686 AGFTATVL

-703 NSSHLLKYKNL
+703 NTSHLLKYKNL
-714 ITANTNAVVTSG
+714 ITANTNVVVTSG
-726 TTVNTYTFVDNA
+726 TSVNTYTFVDNT

-750 AGLVSPGNKQSLY
+750 AGLVSPGVKQSLY
-763 LSDVKSIVKIIDTKS
+763 LVDVKSIVKIIDTKS
-778 SGTSPDVSM
+778 SGTSPTVSM
-787 LTNPSY
+787 LTNSSY

-815 TLKPGS
+815 TLKPGAPTS
-821 PQPKGNLLVLVNYYQ
+821 TGNLLVLVNYYQ

-866 SYGTVYYLR
+866 TYGTVYYLR

-885 NTTTAFTYKY
+885 NATSTFTYKY
-895 NDSGDNRYG
+895 NDAGDNRYG
-904 VFIPTDLSTYT
+904 VFIPVDLSTYA
-915 TDYAY
+915 TDYNY

-952 PDGSLVIANL
+952 PDGSLVIAKL
-962 THNPYTG
+962 SHNPYTG

-1013 LSLLEQNTHTLQIP
+1013 LSLLEQNTQSLQIP
-1027 DAYGINR
+1027 DAYGVNR

-1049 ADTSSNDYNMTINR
+1049 ADTSSDDYNATINR
-1063 REKNMTASQTVN
+1063 REKSMTASQSVN

-1083 KVYNGGALSASAI
+1083 KVYNGGVLSAAAI
-1096 SSLGYSINSDGNNNY
+1096 SSLGYSINSDGNVNY

-1118 ANVASQK
+1118 ANVAIQK

-1138 SDVEGVLS
+1138 SDVEGVLA

-1194 TVTRTTNIFGTGTTT
+1194 TVTRTTTAAGTTT

-1222 VGSYDNISNTYAMNN
+1222 VGNYDNISNTYAMNN
-1237 GYVTDISI
+1237 SYVTDVSI
-1245 LPYIRPQEIVLRAK
+1245 LPYIRPQEILLRAK

-1264 TPINAYFDGVDV
+1264 TTINSFFDGVDV

-1293 TFKENDIVGY
+1293 TFKEDDIVGY

-1317 VYVYTGTTNVRL
+1317 VYVYSGTTNVRL

-1352 VGTSASSTASGTLSS
+1352 AGTSASSTASGTLSS
-1367 TTHFAGRIV
+1367 TNHFAGRIV

-1409 AGSSANISSYNG
+1409 AGSSSTISAYNG

-1431 IACANGDVYSI
+1431 ITCANGDVYSI
-1442 DAFKTDETGSFYGL
+1442 GTFTTNEAGAFYGL

-1470 FRFDNSTNGNQSSTT
+1470 FRFDNSINGNQSSTT

-1532 QPAIAQNFGGF
+1532 QATPPPQ
-1543 GIGTGTGCCFVAGT
+1543 
-1557 KITMA
+1557 
-1562 DGSIKNIEDVQLGEK
+1562 E
-1577 LIGKDDCINTVMNF
+1577 
-1591 IRPVLGNRKLISING
+1591 NR
-1606 SDPFVTDD
+1606 
-1614 HPLYVRGFGWKSFDP
+1614 
-1629 ETTKKK
+1629 
-1635 YKVFSETGVGQ
+1635 
-1646 LQVGDIIET
+1646 
-1655 LDRVGLVVESL
+1655 
-1666 SSHEDDFDLQV
+1666 
-1677 YNFELDG
+1677 
-1684 NHTYIANNLVV
+1684 
-1695 HNKGNPDPLAQSFTI
+1695 DPLAQSFTI

-1719 FLKTIRVFF
+1719 FLKTIKVFF
-1728 ASKPTNDG
+1728 ASKPTNDN
-1736 STVKLSIVG
+1736 STVKMSIVG

-1766 KVNVSTLPQYLDQ
+1766 KVNVSSLPQYLDQ
-1779 TAATSFN
+1779 TTATSFDFN
-1786 FDVPVY
+1786 VPVY

-1797 LYAFILKTDSSEYTI
+1797 LYSFILKTDSSDYTI

-1827 NLPTDATPS
+1827 NLPSDATPS
-1836 TITKISAAPFVGGIF
+1836 TITKISTAPFIGGIF

-1866 AMFVMDRCVFD
+1866 AMFVMERCVFD
-1877 INTTPTLQFVVPK
+1877 VTTTPTLQFVVPK

-1908 NSVSS
+1908 NNVSS
-1913 VTNQVATSDVSVD
+1913 VTNQIASADVYAD

-2020 KWGINNCELSNSLIT
+2020 KWGINNCELSNNLIT
-2035 LVSGGSGYNA
+2035 LVSGGSSYNA
-2045 NTTSVTISTPAGT
+2045 NTTSVTVSAPTGT
-2058 GSSQAYASANIVSGV
+2058 GSSQAYASANIVGGV

-2094 TDANTT
+2094 TDANSA
-2100 PGTGASATITG
+2100 PGTGASATFTG
-2111 ETSKSGGPSTAKY
+2111 ETSKSGGPATAKY

-2162 RNDTQKFDDS
+2162 RNDTQAFSDGT
-2172 SWQLMTK
+2172 WQLMTK
-2179 INSSG
+2179 INSSS
-2184 STYSGTRS
+2184 STYSATRS

-2197 SFAPGSGGV
+2197 SFAPGSGET
-2206 SQGYI
+2206 SQGYV
-2211 SYTSINGQSYTSFS
+2211 SYTSTNGQSYTTFS

-2232 LTSTDST
+2232 LTSSDTT

-2244 TDIRAIALPSNV
+2244 TDIRAIALPGNV